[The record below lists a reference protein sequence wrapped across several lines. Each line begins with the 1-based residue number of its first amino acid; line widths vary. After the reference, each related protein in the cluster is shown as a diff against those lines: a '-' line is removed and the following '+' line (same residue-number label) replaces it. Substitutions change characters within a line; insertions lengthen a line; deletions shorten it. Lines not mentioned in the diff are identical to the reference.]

1 MKTLLFNKNPI
12 ISKLVRMSAQKMEYE
27 FEERLNYASD
37 IDGYDVIIVD
47 DGISADLK
55 VLQGKCKKLIYI
67 SSGASANEE
76 SRQVLHKPFLPTDLI
91 ALMRIDETAA
101 VQSDKDKGA
110 NAEKTAPTSEN
121 VSANADENAS
131 ADEEDIDLDSLSF
144 DNKLLEPESASE
156 PALAEAQNESANAAN
171 DEAAPKSASDDNAQ
185 DNNIYLQ
192 DITGE
197 NAENAGDEK
206 ESVATTAQNSASD
219 EPSTDENA
227 QSTEP
232 EKPKDELEIT
242 PVDFKAGDFDF
253 NSIAPSGETALNS
266 DIADEILANIQSQ
279 EPANTSEPAD
289 ESALNA
295 SQNDESAA
303 SEDAPLEFD
312 AQDLADITQGLGV
325 DEQGA
330 ANPALN
336 EDSQSESAANP
347 QNDENN
353 ATDFPQQGTLSDD
366 ELAKASFLQPLN
378 EPFQSEPASASDEP
392 ADENLAPNLSETAD
406 ESLTLN
412 SNEQA
417 DESLTLNSNE
427 QADENLTL
435 NSSETKGENL
445 ADEDLSQI
453 LNDEQATDIQAKST
467 SSEQDLSDESLSQ
480 ENVEFASENLS
491 DDNAENAPETLE
503 STQNTENPQAEQDTA
518 QETPS
523 DELAMQ
529 ENAEFASENLS
540 DDENAEILGENLDE
554 NAQTQSP
561 ALDETSAEIQAQI
574 KDISALENEANAPL
588 DEPQSA
594 KSVMNLDEGTQ
605 GAENALEM
613 AQETLESTQNTEN
626 PQAEQDTAQET
637 PSDELATQ
645 ENAEFAS
652 ENSLETTQKAE
663 FSSENAPDI
672 MQNAELINENAPET
686 AQNAEFASQTAEQEN
701 EPLSQEPAFSVEEKQ
716 EKMMSFDD
724 LPENAKFLGQKNND
738 FIDPDDIKP
747 VLLDEMPMQ
756 QSTQD
761 IVKGQL
767 ADLNAMDE
775 ELNSPNAQNSPSSED
790 DALTNSLNADNE
802 NLLDNLNTEQNATL
816 APSEQNESIL
826 ASENLAQT
834 QVSLDESLA
843 QTPSEIKFDE
853 SFAPSDELTTQEN
866 AEFASET
873 QTAQS
878 DENLAQMQSDENFAQ
893 ANDENLAQTPQI
905 NAPSNENALN
915 ADLTDDLQGLSE
927 EELQRALGEI
937 PAQESTSQ
945 AQTKASQASQN
956 ASAQNGEN
964 SSPSELMDELSRGIS
979 GAITSSIKDDALK
992 AALKGMNMHIDINI
1006 KFDEDKA

>member
-37 IDGYDVIIVD
+37 IDSYDVIIVD

-91 ALMRIDETAA
+91 ALMRIDEATAA
-101 VQSDKDKGA
+101 QADKDKGA

-171 DEAAPKSASDDNAQ
+171 DEAVLESASDDNAQ

-206 ESVATTAQNSASD
+206 ESAATTAKNSASD

-232 EKPKDELEIT
+232 SKPKDELEIT

-279 EPANTSEPAD
+279 EPANTSEQASENLSANEPAD

-295 SQNDESAA
+295 SQNDEGSA

-330 ANPALN
+330 ANSALN
-336 EDSQSESAANP
+336 EDSQSESAVNP

-378 EPFQSEPASASDEP
+378 EPFQSEQAS
-392 ADENLAPNLSETAD
+392 ENLSA
-406 ESLTLN
+406 
-412 SNEQA
+412 
-417 DESLTLNSNE
+417 NE
-427 QADENLTL
+427 QADENSAL

-445 ADEDLSQI
+445 ADENLSQI
-453 LNDEQATDIQAKST
+453 LNDEQASDILAKNSN
-467 SSEQDLSDESLSQ
+467 SEQDLSDEPL
-480 ENVEFASENLS
+480 
-491 DDNAENAPETLE
+491 P
-503 STQNTENPQAEQDTA
+503 
-518 QETPS
+518 
-523 DELAMQ
+523 Q

-540 DDENAEILGENLDE
+540 DENAENAPETTQNAEFASENLSDENAEILGENLDE

-594 KSVMNLDEGTQ
+594 KSAMNLDESAQ

-613 AQETLESTQNTEN
+613 AQETLESTQNAEN
-626 PQAEQDTAQET
+626 SQAEQDTAQET
-637 PSDELATQ
+637 PNDELKTQ
-645 ENAEFAS
+645 ENAEFAD
-652 ENSLETTQKAE
+652 ENSPQTT
-663 FSSENAPDI
+663 
-672 MQNAELINENAPET
+672 QNAELTNENAPEI
-686 AQNAEFASQTAEQEN
+686 AQNAEFASQMAEQEN
-701 EPLSQEPAFSVEEKQ
+701 EPLLQEPAFSVEEKQ
-716 EKMMSFDD
+716 EKTMSFDD

-775 ELNSPNAQNSPSSED
+775 ELSSPNAQNSPSSED
-790 DALTNSLNADNE
+790 DALTNSQNADNE
-802 NLLDNLNTEQNATL
+802 NLLDNVNTEQNATL

-843 QTPSEIKFDE
+843 QTSSEIKFDE
-853 SFAPSDELTTQEN
+853 SLAPSDELTTQEN
-866 AEFASET
+866 AEFVSENSL

-878 DENLAQMQSDENFAQ
+878 DENLAQ

-905 NAPSNENALN
+905 NAPSSENALN

-945 AQTKASQASQN
+945 TQTKANQASQN
-956 ASAQNGEN
+956 ASVQNGEN

>member
-37 IDGYDVIIVD
+37 IDSYDVIIVD

-91 ALMRIDETAA
+91 ALMRIDEATAA
-101 VQSDKDKGA
+101 QADKDKGA

-171 DEAAPKSASDDNAQ
+171 DEAVLESASDDNAQ

-206 ESVATTAQNSASD
+206 ESAATTAQNSASD

-232 EKPKDELEIT
+232 SKPKDELEIT

-279 EPANTSEPAD
+279 EPADTSEQTSENLSANEPAD

-295 SQNDESAA
+295 SQNDEGSA

-353 ATDFPQQGTLSDD
+353 TTDFPQQSTLSDD

-378 EPFQSEPASASDEP
+378 EPFQSESASENLSANEP
-392 ADENLAPNLSETAD
+392 ADENLAPNS
-406 ESLTLN
+406 S
-412 SNEQA
+412 EQA
-417 DESLTLNSNE
+417 DENSALNSSE
-427 QADENLTL
+427 QTSENLTL
-435 NSSETKGENL
+435 NSSEVASDNL

-453 LNDEQATDIQAKST
+453 LNDEQASDIQAKST
-467 SSEQDLSDESLSQ
+467 SSEQDLSGESLPQ
-480 ENVEFASENLS
+480 E
-491 DDNAENAPETLE
+491 NAENAPETLE
-503 STQNTENPQAEQDTA
+503 STQNAENPQAEQ
-518 QETPS
+518 ETQD

-529 ENAEFASENLS
+529 EKAEFSSENS
-540 DDENAEILGENLDE
+540 
-554 NAQTQSP
+554 
-561 ALDETSAEIQAQI
+561 
-574 KDISALENEANAPL
+574 LE
-588 DEPQSA
+588 
-594 KSVMNLDEGTQ
+594 
-605 GAENALEM
+605 
-613 AQETLESTQNTEN
+613 
-626 PQAEQDTAQET
+626 TAQ
-637 PSDELATQ
+637 
-645 ENAEFAS
+645 NAEFAS
-652 ENSLETTQKAE
+652 ENS
-663 FSSENAPDI
+663 PDI

-701 EPLSQEPAFSVEEKQ
+701 EPLPQEPAFSVEEKQ
-716 EKMMSFDD
+716 EKTMSFDD

-747 VLLDEMPMQ
+747 ILLDEMPMQ

-775 ELNSPNAQNSPSSED
+775 EFNSPSGD
-790 DALTNSLNADNE
+790 DDTLTNSQNADNE
-802 NLLDNLNTEQNATL
+802 NLLENLNTEQNATL
-816 APSEQNESIL
+816 APSEQNESVL

-843 QTPSEIKFDE
+843 QTSSEIKLDE
-853 SFAPSDELTTQEN
+853 GFAPSDELTTQEN
-866 AEFASET
+866 AEFVSENSL

-878 DENLAQMQSDENFAQ
+878 DENLAQTPSETNF
-893 ANDENLAQTPQI
+893 DENLAQVPQSNTP
-905 NAPSNENALN
+905 SSENALN

-945 AQTKASQASQN
+945 AQTNANKASQN
-956 ASAQNGEN
+956 TSAQNGEN

>member
-37 IDGYDVIIVD
+37 IDSYDVIIVD

-67 SSGASANEE
+67 SSGANANEE

-91 ALMRIDETAA
+91 ALMRIDEAA
-101 VQSDKDKGA
+101 AAQADKDKGT

-121 VSANADENAS
+121 LSVNADENAS

-156 PALAEAQNESANAAN
+156 PTLAEAQSESANAA
-171 DEAAPKSASDDNAQ
+171 DDKAAPESASDDNAQ

-197 NAENAGDEK
+197 NAENAGDDK
-206 ESVATTAQNSASD
+206 ESATTTAQNSASD
-219 EPSTDENA
+219 EPSTDENT
-227 QSTEP
+227 QSAELS
-232 EKPKDELEIT
+232 KPKDELEIT
-242 PVDFKAGDFDF
+242 PVDFNAGAGDFDF

-279 EPANTSEPAD
+279 EPADTSEQASENLSASEPAD
-289 ESALNA
+289 ESALNTN
-295 SQNDESAA
+295 QNDESSA

-325 DEQGA
+325 DEQSA

-336 EDSQSESAANP
+336 EDSQSESALNS

-353 ATDFPQQGTLSDD
+353 AMDFPQQSTLSDD

-378 EPFQSEPASASDEP
+378 EPFQSEQASTSDEP
-392 ADENLAPNLSETAD
+392 AGENLAPNSNETAD

-412 SNEQA
+412 S
-417 DESLTLNSNE
+417 SE

-453 LNDEQATDIQAKST
+453 LNDEQASDILAKNS
-467 SSEQDLSDESLSQ
+467 SSEQDLSDEPL
-480 ENVEFASENLS
+480 
-491 DDNAENAPETLE
+491 P
-503 STQNTENPQAEQDTA
+503 
-518 QETPS
+518 
-523 DELAMQ
+523 Q
-529 ENAEFASENLS
+529 ENAEFTSENLS
-540 DDENAEILGENLDE
+540 DENAEILGEILDE

-594 KSVMNLDEGTQ
+594 KSVMNLDEGAQ
-605 GAENALEM
+605 GAENQQSEPQNAEFTPQTT
-613 AQETLESTQNTEN
+613 QETLESTQNAEN
-626 PQAEQDTAQET
+626 PQAEQDTTQET
-637 PSDELATQ
+637 PSDELTTQ
-645 ENAEFAS
+645 EKAEFAS
-652 ENSLETTQKAE
+652 ENSLEIA
-663 FSSENAPDI
+663 
-672 MQNAELINENAPET
+672 QNAEIANENPLET
-686 AQNAEFASQTAEQEN
+686 AQNAEFTSQAAEQEN
-701 EPLSQEPAFSVEEKQ
+701 EPLPQEPAFSVEEKQ
-716 EKMMSFDD
+716 EKTMSFDD

-790 DALTNSLNADNE
+790 DTLTDSLNADNE
-802 NLLDNLNTEQNATL
+802 NLLDTHSLSTAQNAEL
-816 APSEQNESIL
+816 APSEQNESVL

-834 QVSLDESLA
+834 PSEVSL
-843 QTPSEIKFDE
+843 
-853 SFAPSDELTTQEN
+853 
-866 AEFASET
+866 
-873 QTAQS
+873 
-878 DENLAQMQSDENFAQ
+878 DENLAQMQSDENLAQ
-893 ANDENLAQTPQI
+893 TPNETNFDENLAQVPQS
-905 NAPSNENALN
+905 NAPSSENALN

-945 AQTKASQASQN
+945 TQTNANQASQN
-956 ASAQNGEN
+956 TSAQNSEN

>member
-37 IDGYDVIIVD
+37 IDSYDVIIVD

-91 ALMRIDETAA
+91 ALMRIDEAA
-101 VQSDKDKGA
+101 AAQADKDKGA
-110 NAEKTAPTSEN
+110 NAEKDALKSEN

-156 PALAEAQNESANAAN
+156 PALAETQNESANAAN
-171 DEAAPKSASDDNAQ
+171 DEAAPKSTSDDNAQ

-197 NAENAGDEK
+197 NAENADDEK
-206 ESVATTAQNSASD
+206 ESAATTAQNSASD
-219 EPSTDENA
+219 EPSTDKNA
-227 QSTEP
+227 QNTEP

-279 EPANTSEPAD
+279 EPANTSGPAD

-330 ANPALN
+330 TNPALN
-336 EDSQSESAANP
+336 EDSQSQSAANP

-392 ADENLAPNLSETAD
+392 ADENLAPNSNETAD
-406 ESLTLN
+406 EN
-412 SNEQA
+412 V
-417 DESLTLNSNE
+417 
-427 QADENLTL
+427 TL

-453 LNDEQATDIQAKST
+453 LNDEQATDIQAKNT
-467 SSEQDLSDESLSQ
+467 SSEQDLSDESLPK
-480 ENVEFASENLS
+480 ENAEFTSENLS
-491 DDNAENAPETLE
+491 
-503 STQNTENPQAEQDTA
+503 
-518 QETPS
+518 
-523 DELAMQ
+523 
-529 ENAEFASENLS
+529 
-540 DDENAEILGENLDE
+540 DENAEILGEILDE

-561 ALDETSAEIQAQI
+561 AIDETSAEIQAQI

-588 DEPQSA
+588 DEPQSVE
-594 KSVMNLDEGTQ
+594 SVMNLDESAQ

-613 AQETLESTQNTEN
+613 AQETLESTQNAEN
-626 PQAEQDTAQET
+626 PQAGQDTAQET
-637 PSDELATQ
+637 PNDELATQ
-645 ENAEFAS
+645 ENAEFTG
-652 ENSLETTQKAE
+652 ENSLETTQ
-663 FSSENAPDI
+663 
-672 MQNAELINENAPET
+672 
-686 AQNAEFASQTAEQEN
+686 NAEFASETVEQES
-701 EPLSQEPAFSVEEKQ
+701 EPLPQEPAFSVEEKQ
-716 EKMMSFDD
+716 EKTMSFDD

-790 DALTNSLNADNE
+790 DALTNSLSADNE

-834 QVSLDESLA
+834 PSEASFDESLA
-843 QTPSEIKFDE
+843 QTSSEIKFDE
-853 SFAPSDELTTQEN
+853 SFAPSDELAGQEN
-866 AEFASET
+866 AEFASENSL

-893 ANDENLAQTPQI
+893 ASDENLAQTPQI
-905 NAPSNENALN
+905 NAPSSENALN

-927 EELQRALGEI
+927 EELQRALGEL
-937 PAQESTSQ
+937 PAQTSQ
-945 AQTKASQASQN
+945 TQTNANKASQN

>member
-37 IDGYDVIIVD
+37 IDSYDVIIVD

-91 ALMRIDETAA
+91 ALMRIDEATAA
-101 VQSDKDKGA
+101 QADKDKGA
-110 NAEKTAPTSEN
+110 NAEKDALKSEN

-156 PALAEAQNESANAAN
+156 PTLAEAQNESANAAN
-171 DEAAPKSASDDNAQ
+171 DEVAPESTSDDNAQ

-206 ESVATTAQNSASD
+206 ESTATTAQNLASD

-227 QSTEP
+227 QNTEP

-279 EPANTSEPAD
+279 EPANTSESAD

-295 SQNDESAA
+295 SQNDESVA

-330 ANPALN
+330 ANSALN
-336 EDSQSESAANP
+336 EDLQSESAANP

-353 ATDFPQQGTLSDD
+353 ATDFPQQGALSDD

-378 EPFQSEPASASDEP
+378 EPFQSEPASTSDEP
-392 ADENLAPNLSETAD
+392 ADENLAPNLSE
-406 ESLTLN
+406 
-412 SNEQA
+412 
-417 DESLTLNSNE
+417 

-435 NSSETKGENL
+435 NSNETKGENL

-453 LNDEQATDIQAKST
+453 LNDEQATDIQAKNT
-467 SSEQDLSDESLSQ
+467 SSEQDLSGESLPQ
-480 ENVEFASENLS
+480 E
-491 DDNAENAPETLE
+491 NAENAPETLE
-503 STQNTENPQAEQDTA
+503 STQNAENPQAEQ
-518 QETPS
+518 ETQD

-529 ENAEFASENLS
+529 EKAEFASENLS
-540 DDENAEILGENLDE
+540 AENAEILGENLDE

-588 DEPQSA
+588 DELQSA
-594 KSVMNLDEGTQ
+594 ESAMNLDEGAQ

-613 AQETLESTQNTEN
+613 TQETLESTQNAEN
-626 PQAEQDTAQET
+626 SQAEQDTAQEM
-637 PSDELATQ
+637 PNDELATQ
-645 ENAEFAS
+645 ENAEFAG
-652 ENSLETTQKAE
+652 ENSLETTQKSE
-663 FSSENAPDI
+663 FSSENSP
-672 MQNAELINENAPET
+672 QT
-686 AQNAEFASQTAEQEN
+686 TQNAEFASQTAEQEN
-701 EPLSQEPAFSVEEKQ
+701 EPLPQEPAFSVEEKQ
-716 EKMMSFDD
+716 EKTMSFDD

-790 DALTNSLNADNE
+790 DTLTNSLSADNE
-802 NLLDNLNTEQNATL
+802 NLLENLNTEQNATL

-853 SFAPSDELTTQEN
+853 SFTPSDELARQEN
-866 AEFASET
+866 AEFASENSL

-878 DENLAQMQSDENFAQ
+878 DENLAQNMAAQMQSDENFAQ
-893 ANDENLAQTPQI
+893 ANDENLAQAPQI
-905 NAPSNENALN
+905 NAPSSENALN

-937 PAQESTSQ
+937 PAQESQ
-945 AQTKASQASQN
+945 AQTKASQTSQN
-956 ASAQNGEN
+956 TSAQNGEN

>member
-37 IDGYDVIIVD
+37 IDSYDVIIVD

-91 ALMRIDETAA
+91 ALMRIDEATAA
-101 VQSDKDKGA
+101 QADKDKGA
-110 NAEKTAPTSEN
+110 NAEKDALKSEN

-171 DEAAPKSASDDNAQ
+171 DEATPESTSDDNAQ

-197 NAENAGDEK
+197 NAENADDEK
-206 ESVATTAQNSASD
+206 ESTATTAQNSASD

-227 QSTEP
+227 QSAEP

-330 ANPALN
+330 ENSALN
-336 EDSQSESAANP
+336 EDSQSESVANP

-378 EPFQSEPASASDEP
+378 EPFQSEPASTSDEP
-392 ADENLAPNLSETAD
+392 ADENLVPNSSEQIDENLTLNSNETAD

-412 SNEQA
+412 SNEQT
-417 DESLTLNSNE
+417 S
-427 QADENLTL
+427 ENLTL

-467 SSEQDLSDESLSQ
+467 SSEQDLSDESL
-480 ENVEFASENLS
+480 
-491 DDNAENAPETLE
+491 P
-503 STQNTENPQAEQDTA
+503 
-518 QETPS
+518 
-523 DELAMQ
+523 Q
-529 ENAEFASENLS
+529 ENAEFTSENLS

-594 KSVMNLDEGTQ
+594 KSVMNLDESAQ

-613 AQETLESTQNTEN
+613 AQETLESTQNAEN
-626 PQAEQDTAQET
+626 PQAEQDTAQEM

-645 ENAEFAS
+645 ENAEFAD
-652 ENSLETTQKAE
+652 ENSPQ
-663 FSSENAPDI
+663 
-672 MQNAELINENAPET
+672 T

-701 EPLSQEPAFSVEEKQ
+701 EPLPQEPAFSVEEKQ
-716 EKMMSFDD
+716 EKTMSFDD

-790 DALTNSLNADNE
+790 DTLTNSLNADNE

-834 QVSLDESLA
+834 PSEVSFDESLA

-866 AEFASET
+866 AEFASENSL

-878 DENLAQMQSDENFAQ
+878 DENLAQMQSDENFTQ

-905 NAPSNENALN
+905 NAPSSEN

-937 PAQESTSQ
+937 PAQESTNQ
-945 AQTKASQASQN
+945 AQTNANKASQN

-1006 KFDEDKA
+1006 KFDEDKAWI

>member
-91 ALMRIDETAA
+91 ALMRIDEAA
-101 VQSDKDKGA
+101 AAQADKDKGA
-110 NAEKTAPTSEN
+110 NAEKDALKSEN
-121 VSANADENAS
+121 ISANADENAS

-156 PALAEAQNESANAAN
+156 PALAETQNESANAAN
-171 DEAAPKSASDDNAQ
+171 DEATPESTSDDNAQ

-197 NAENAGDEK
+197 NAKNAGDEK
-206 ESVATTAQNSASD
+206 ESAATTAKNSASD

-295 SQNDESAA
+295 SQNDESSA

-330 ANPALN
+330 ENSALN
-336 EDSQSESAANP
+336 EDSQSESVANP

-378 EPFQSEPASASDEP
+378 EPFQSEPASTSDEP
-392 ADENLAPNLSETAD
+392 ADENLALNSNETAD

-412 SNEQA
+412 SNEQT
-417 DESLTLNSNE
+417 S
-427 QADENLTL
+427 ENLTL

-467 SSEQDLSDESLSQ
+467 SSEQDLSGESL
-480 ENVEFASENLS
+480 
-491 DDNAENAPETLE
+491 P
-503 STQNTENPQAEQDTA
+503 
-518 QETPS
+518 
-523 DELAMQ
+523 Q

-574 KDISALENEANAPL
+574 KDISALESETN
-588 DEPQSA
+588 EPQSA
-594 KSVMNLDEGTQ
+594 KSVMNLDEGAQ

-613 AQETLESTQNTEN
+613 AQETLESTQNAEN

-637 PSDELATQ
+637 PNDELATQ
-645 ENAEFAS
+645 ENAEFTG
-652 ENSLETTQKAE
+652 ENLLETTQKAE
-663 FSSENAPDI
+663 FSSENS
-672 MQNAELINENAPET
+672 PET
-686 AQNAEFASQTAEQEN
+686 AQNAEFASQMAEQEN
-701 EPLSQEPAFSVEEKQ
+701 EPLPQEPAFSVEEKQ
-716 EKMMSFDD
+716 EKTMSFDD

-790 DALTNSLNADNE
+790 DALTNSFNADNE

-826 ASENLAQT
+826 ASENLAQA

-843 QTPSEIKFDE
+843 QTSSEIKFDE
-853 SFAPSDELTTQEN
+853 SLAPSDELTRQEN
-866 AEFASET
+866 AEFASKT

-878 DENLAQMQSDENFAQ
+878 DENLAQNMAAQMQSDENFAQ

-905 NAPSNENALN
+905 NAPSSENALN

-945 AQTKASQASQN
+945 AQTNANKASQN

>member
-91 ALMRIDETAA
+91 ALMRIDEAA
-101 VQSDKDKGA
+101 AAQADKDKGA
-110 NAEKTAPTSEN
+110 NAEKDALKSEN

-171 DEAAPKSASDDNAQ
+171 DETAPESTSDDNAQ

-197 NAENAGDEK
+197 NAENADDEK
-206 ESVATTAQNSASD
+206 ESAATTAQNSASD

-227 QSTEP
+227 QNTEP

-295 SQNDESAA
+295 SQNDESSA

-330 ANPALN
+330 TNPALN

-347 QNDENN
+347 QNNENN

-378 EPFQSEPASASDEP
+378 EPFQSEPASTSDEP

-412 SNEQA
+412 SNEQT
-417 DESLTLNSNE
+417 S
-427 QADENLTL
+427 ENLTL

-467 SSEQDLSDESLSQ
+467 SSEQDLSDESL
-480 ENVEFASENLS
+480 
-491 DDNAENAPETLE
+491 P
-503 STQNTENPQAEQDTA
+503 
-518 QETPS
+518 
-523 DELAMQ
+523 Q
-529 ENAEFASENLS
+529 ENAEFTSENLS

-594 KSVMNLDEGTQ
+594 KSVMNLDEGAQ

-613 AQETLESTQNTEN
+613 AQETLESTQNAEN
-626 PQAEQDTAQET
+626 SQAEQDTAQET
-637 PSDELATQ
+637 PNDELATQ

-652 ENSLETTQKAE
+652 
-663 FSSENAPDI
+663 
-672 MQNAELINENAPET
+672 ENAPET

-701 EPLSQEPAFSVEEKQ
+701 EPLPQEPAFSVEEKQ
-716 EKMMSFDD
+716 EKTMSFDD

-790 DALTNSLNADNE
+790 DALTKSLNADNE

-816 APSEQNESIL
+816 APSAQNESIL

-834 QVSLDESLA
+834 QVSLDENLA

-866 AEFASET
+866 AEFASENSL
-873 QTAQS
+873 QTA
-878 DENLAQMQSDENFAQ
+878 QSDENFAQ
-893 ANDENLAQTPQI
+893 ANDENLVQTLQI
-905 NAPSNENALN
+905 NAPSSENALN

-937 PAQESTSQ
+937 PAQTSQ
-945 AQTKASQASQN
+945 AQTNANKASQN
-956 ASAQNGEN
+956 TSAQNGEN

>member
-37 IDGYDVIIVD
+37 IDSYDVIIVD

-91 ALMRIDETAA
+91 ALMRIDEAA
-101 VQSDKDKGA
+101 AAQADKDKGA
-110 NAEKTAPTSEN
+110 NAEKDALKSEN
-121 VSANADENAS
+121 ASANADENAS

-156 PALAEAQNESANAAN
+156 PALAETQNESANAAN

-206 ESVATTAQNSASD
+206 ESAATTAKNSASD

-227 QSTEP
+227 QNTEP

-242 PVDFKAGDFDF
+242 PVDFKVGDFDF

-330 ANPALN
+330 TNPALN
-336 EDSQSESAANP
+336 EDSQSESVANP

-378 EPFQSEPASASDEP
+378 EPFQSELASTSDEP
-392 ADENLAPNLSETAD
+392 ADENLAP
-406 ESLTLN
+406 
-412 SNEQA
+412 
-417 DESLTLNSNE
+417 
-427 QADENLTL
+427 

-467 SSEQDLSDESLSQ
+467 SSEQDLSDESL
-480 ENVEFASENLS
+480 
-491 DDNAENAPETLE
+491 P
-503 STQNTENPQAEQDTA
+503 
-518 QETPS
+518 
-523 DELAMQ
+523 Q
-529 ENAEFASENLS
+529 ENAEFVSENSLKTTQKAEFSSENLS
-540 DDENAEILGENLDE
+540 DENAEILGENLDE
-554 NAQTQSP
+554 SVQMQSP

-574 KDISALENEANAPL
+574 KDISALENEAN
-588 DEPQSA
+588 EPQSA
-594 KSVMNLDEGTQ
+594 ESVMNLDKGAQ

-613 AQETLESTQNTEN
+613 AQETLESTQNAEN

-637 PSDELATQ
+637 PNDELAVQ

-652 ENSLETTQKAE
+652 ENLLETTQKAE
-663 FSSENAPDI
+663 FSSENSPQTA
-672 MQNAELINENAPET
+672 QNAELTDENSPQT

-701 EPLSQEPAFSVEEKQ
+701 EPLPQEPAFSVEEKQ
-716 EKMMSFDD
+716 EKTMSFDD

-790 DALTNSLNADNE
+790 DTLTNSQNADNE
-802 NLLDNLNTEQNATL
+802 NLLENLNTEQNATL

-834 QVSLDESLA
+834 
-843 QTPSEIKFDE
+843 PSEIKFDE
-853 SFAPSDELTTQEN
+853 SFAPSDDFAGQKN
-866 AEFASET
+866 AEFASENAP

-878 DENLAQMQSDENFAQ
+878 DENLAQKQSDENFAQ
-893 ANDENLAQTPQI
+893 ANDENLAQAPQI
-905 NAPSNENALN
+905 NAPSSENALN

-937 PAQESTSQ
+937 PAQTSQ
-945 AQTKASQASQN
+945 TQTKANQASQN
-956 ASAQNGEN
+956 ASAQNAEN
-964 SSPSELMDELSRGIS
+964 SSPIELMDELSRGIS

>member
-37 IDGYDVIIVD
+37 IDSYDVIIVD

-91 ALMRIDETAA
+91 ALMRIDEAVAA
-101 VQSDKDKGA
+101 QADKDKGA
-110 NAEKTAPTSEN
+110 NAEKDALKSEN
-121 VSANADENAS
+121 ISANADENAS

-156 PALAEAQNESANAAN
+156 PALAETQNESANAAN
-171 DEAAPKSASDDNAQ
+171 DEAAPESTSDDNAQ

-197 NAENAGDEK
+197 NAENADDEK

-227 QSTEP
+227 QSAEP

-330 ANPALN
+330 ENSALN

-378 EPFQSEPASASDEP
+378 EPFQSEPASTSDEP
-392 ADENLAPNLSETAD
+392 ADE
-406 ESLTLN
+406 SLILN
-412 SNEQA
+412 SNEQM
-417 DESLTLNSNE
+417 S
-427 QADENLTL
+427 ENLTL

-467 SSEQDLSDESLSQ
+467 SSEQDLSNESL
-480 ENVEFASENLS
+480 
-491 DDNAENAPETLE
+491 PR
-503 STQNTENPQAEQDTA
+503 
-518 QETPS
+518 
-523 DELAMQ
+523 

-594 KSVMNLDEGTQ
+594 KSVMNLDEGAQ
-605 GAENALEM
+605 GADNALEM
-613 AQETLESTQNTEN
+613 AQETLESTQNAEN

-637 PSDELATQ
+637 PNDELAMQ
-645 ENAEFAS
+645 ENAEFAG

-663 FSSENAPDI
+663 FSNENSPDI
-672 MQNAELINENAPET
+672 MQNAELTEENSPET
-686 AQNAEFASQTAEQEN
+686 TQNAEFASQTAEQEN
-701 EPLSQEPAFSVEEKQ
+701 EPLPQEPAFSVEEKQ
-716 EKMMSFDD
+716 EKTMSFDD

-775 ELNSPNAQNSPSSED
+775 ELNLPNAQNSPSSED
-790 DALTNSLNADNE
+790 DALTNSQNADNE
-802 NLLDNLNTEQNATL
+802 NLLENLNTEQNATL

-843 QTPSEIKFDE
+843 QTP
-853 SFAPSDELTTQEN
+853 
-866 AEFASET
+866 
-873 QTAQS
+873 
-878 DENLAQMQSDENFAQ
+878 
-893 ANDENLAQTPQI
+893 QI
-905 NAPSNENALN
+905 NAPSSENALN

-937 PAQESTSQ
+937 PTQISQ
-945 AQTKASQASQN
+945 AQTNANKASQN
-956 ASAQNGEN
+956 ASATNDEN

>member
-37 IDGYDVIIVD
+37 IDSYDVIIVD

-91 ALMRIDETAA
+91 ALMRIDEAA
-101 VQSDKDKGA
+101 AAQADKDKGA
-110 NAEKTAPTSEN
+110 NAEKDALKSEN

-156 PALAEAQNESANAAN
+156 PALAETQNESANTAN
-171 DEAAPKSASDDNAQ
+171 DEAAPESASDDNAQ

-206 ESVATTAQNSASD
+206 ERTATTAKNSASD

-227 QSTEP
+227 QSTELS
-232 EKPKDELEIT
+232 KPKDELEIT

-279 EPANTSEPAD
+279 EPANTSEPAG

-295 SQNDESAA
+295 SQNDESSS

-312 AQDLADITQGLGV
+312 AQDLADITQGLSV

-330 ANPALN
+330 ENSALN
-336 EDSQSESAANP
+336 EDSQSESVANP
-347 QNDENN
+347 QNNENN
-353 ATDFPQQGTLSDD
+353 VMDFPQQGTLSDD

-378 EPFQSEPASASDEP
+378 EPFQSEPASTSDEP

-412 SNEQA
+412 SNEQT
-417 DESLTLNSNE
+417 S
-427 QADENLTL
+427 ENLTL

-453 LNDEQATDIQAKST
+453 LNDEQATDIQAKNT
-467 SSEQDLSDESLSQ
+467 SSEQDLSDEPL
-480 ENVEFASENLS
+480 
-491 DDNAENAPETLE
+491 P
-503 STQNTENPQAEQDTA
+503 
-518 QETPS
+518 
-523 DELAMQ
+523 Q

-540 DDENAEILGENLDE
+540 DENAEILGENLDE
-554 NAQTQSP
+554 NAQIQSP

-574 KDISALENEANAPL
+574 KDISALENETNAPL

-594 KSVMNLDEGTQ
+594 KSVMNLDEGAQ

-613 AQETLESTQNTEN
+613 AQETLESTQNAEN

-637 PSDELATQ
+637 PSDELTTQ
-645 ENAEFAS
+645 ENAEFAD
-652 ENSLETTQKAE
+652 ENSPQTT
-663 FSSENAPDI
+663 
-672 MQNAELINENAPET
+672 QNAELTNENAPEI
-686 AQNAEFASQTAEQEN
+686 AQNAEFASQMAEQEN
-701 EPLSQEPAFSVEEKQ
+701 EPLPQEPAFSVEEKQ
-716 EKMMSFDD
+716 EKTMSFDD

-790 DALTNSLNADNE
+790 DTLTNSQNADNE

-866 AEFASET
+866 AEFASENSL

-878 DENLAQMQSDENFAQ
+878 DENLAQNMAVQMQSDENFTQ

-905 NAPSNENALN
+905 NAPSSENALN

-937 PAQESTSQ
+937 PAQT
-945 AQTKASQASQN
+945 SQN
-956 ASAQNGEN
+956 ASATNDEN
-964 SSPSELMDELSRGIS
+964 SNPSELMDELSRGIS

>member
-37 IDGYDVIIVD
+37 IDSYDVIIVD

-91 ALMRIDETAA
+91 ALMRIDEAA
-101 VQSDKDKGA
+101 AQADKDKGA
-110 NAEKTAPTSEN
+110 NAEKDALKSEN
-121 VSANADENAS
+121 ASANADENAS
-131 ADEEDIDLDSLSF
+131 VDEEDIDLDSLSF

-156 PALAEAQNESANAAN
+156 PALAETQNESANAAN
-171 DEAAPKSASDDNAQ
+171 DEATPESTSDDNAQ

-206 ESVATTAQNSASD
+206 ESAATTAKNSASD

-227 QSTEP
+227 QNTEP

-295 SQNDESAA
+295 SQNDESSA

-330 ANPALN
+330 TNPALN
-336 EDSQSESAANP
+336 EDSQSESAVNP
-347 QNDENN
+347 QNNENN

-378 EPFQSEPASASDEP
+378 EPFQSEPASTSDEP
-392 ADENLAPNLSETAD
+392 ADENLAPNLS
-406 ESLTLN
+406 
-412 SNEQA
+412 
-417 DESLTLNSNE
+417 E

-467 SSEQDLSDESLSQ
+467 SSEQDLSDEPL
-480 ENVEFASENLS
+480 
-491 DDNAENAPETLE
+491 P
-503 STQNTENPQAEQDTA
+503 
-518 QETPS
+518 
-523 DELAMQ
+523 Q

-594 KSVMNLDEGTQ
+594 ESVMNLGEDAQ

-613 AQETLESTQNTEN
+613 LESTQNAEN
-626 PQAEQDTAQET
+626 SQAEQDTAQET
-637 PSDELATQ
+637 PSDELETQ
-645 ENAEFAS
+645 ENAEFTS
-652 ENSLETTQKAE
+652 ENLLETTQKAE
-663 FSSENAPDI
+663 FS
-672 MQNAELINENAPET
+672 NENSLET

-701 EPLSQEPAFSVEEKQ
+701 EPLPQEPAFSVEEKQ
-716 EKMMSFDD
+716 EKTMSFDD

-775 ELNSPNAQNSPSSED
+775 ELNLPNAQNSLNSED
-790 DALTNSLNADNE
+790 DALTNSQNADNE
-802 NLLDNLNTEQNATL
+802 NLLENLNTEQNATL

-834 QVSLDESLA
+834 PSEVSLDENLA

-878 DENLAQMQSDENFAQ
+878 DENLAQNMAAQMQSDENFTQ

-905 NAPSNENALN
+905 NAPSSENALN

-927 EELQRALGEI
+927 EELQRALGEL
-937 PAQESTSQ
+937 PAQTSQ
-945 AQTKASQASQN
+945 AQTNANKASQN
-956 ASAQNGEN
+956 ASATNDEN

>member
-91 ALMRIDETAA
+91 ALMRIDEAA
-101 VQSDKDKGA
+101 AAQADKDKGA
-110 NAEKTAPTSEN
+110 NAEKDALKSEN

-171 DEAAPKSASDDNAQ
+171 DETAPESTSDDNAQ

-197 NAENAGDEK
+197 NAENADDEK
-206 ESVATTAQNSASD
+206 ESAATTAQNSASD

-227 QSTEP
+227 QNTEP

-295 SQNDESAA
+295 SQNDESSA

-330 ANPALN
+330 TNPALN
-336 EDSQSESAANP
+336 EDSQSESALNP
-347 QNDENN
+347 QNNENN

-378 EPFQSEPASASDEP
+378 EPFQSEPASTSDEP
-392 ADENLAPNLSETAD
+392 ADENLAPNLSEQADENLTLNSNETAD

-412 SNEQA
+412 SNEQ
-417 DESLTLNSNE
+417 T
-427 QADENLTL
+427 DENLTL

-467 SSEQDLSDESLSQ
+467 SSEQDLSDESL
-480 ENVEFASENLS
+480 
-491 DDNAENAPETLE
+491 P
-503 STQNTENPQAEQDTA
+503 
-518 QETPS
+518 
-523 DELAMQ
+523 Q
-529 ENAEFASENLS
+529 ENAEFTSENLS

-594 KSVMNLDEGTQ
+594 KSVMNLDEGAQ

-613 AQETLESTQNTEN
+613 AQETLESTQNAEN
-626 PQAEQDTAQET
+626 SQAEQDTAQET
-637 PSDELATQ
+637 PNDELATQ

-652 ENSLETTQKAE
+652 
-663 FSSENAPDI
+663 
-672 MQNAELINENAPET
+672 ENAPET

-701 EPLSQEPAFSVEEKQ
+701 EPLPQEPAFSVEEKQ
-716 EKMMSFDD
+716 EKTMSFDD

-790 DALTNSLNADNE
+790 DALTKSLNADNE

-816 APSEQNESIL
+816 APSAQNESIL

-834 QVSLDESLA
+834 QVSLDENLA

-866 AEFASET
+866 AEFASENSL
-873 QTAQS
+873 QTA
-878 DENLAQMQSDENFAQ
+878 QSDENFAQ
-893 ANDENLAQTPQI
+893 ANDENLVQTLQI
-905 NAPSNENALN
+905 NAPSSENALN

-937 PAQESTSQ
+937 PAQTSQ
-945 AQTKASQASQN
+945 AQTNANKASQN
-956 ASAQNGEN
+956 TSAQNGEN

>member
-91 ALMRIDETAA
+91 ALMRIDEAA
-101 VQSDKDKGA
+101 AAQADKDKGA
-110 NAEKTAPTSEN
+110 NAEKDALKSEN

-156 PALAEAQNESANAAN
+156 PALAEAQSESANAAN
-171 DEAAPKSASDDNAQ
+171 EAAPESASDDNAQ

-206 ESVATTAQNSASD
+206 ESATTTAKNSASD

-227 QSTEP
+227 QNTEP

-289 ESALNA
+289 ESTLNA
-295 SQNDESAA
+295 SQNDESSA

-330 ANPALN
+330 ENSALN

-353 ATDFPQQGTLSDD
+353 VMDFPQQGTLSDD

-378 EPFQSEPASASDEP
+378 EPFQSEPASTSDEP
-392 ADENLAPNLSETAD
+392 ADENLALNSNETAD

-412 SNEQA
+412 SNEQT
-417 DESLTLNSNE
+417 S
-427 QADENLTL
+427 ENLTL

-467 SSEQDLSDESLSQ
+467 SSEQDLSGESL
-480 ENVEFASENLS
+480 
-491 DDNAENAPETLE
+491 P
-503 STQNTENPQAEQDTA
+503 
-518 QETPS
+518 
-523 DELAMQ
+523 Q

-574 KDISALENEANAPL
+574 KDISALESETN
-588 DEPQSA
+588 EPQSA
-594 KSVMNLDEGTQ
+594 KSVMNLDEGAQ

-613 AQETLESTQNTEN
+613 AQETLESTQNAEN

-637 PSDELATQ
+637 PNDELATQ
-645 ENAEFAS
+645 ENAEFTG
-652 ENSLETTQKAE
+652 ENLLETTQKAE
-663 FSSENAPDI
+663 FSSENS
-672 MQNAELINENAPET
+672 PET

-701 EPLSQEPAFSVEEKQ
+701 EPLPQEPAFSVEEKQ
-716 EKMMSFDD
+716 EKTMSFDD

-790 DALTNSLNADNE
+790 DALTNSQNADNE

-816 APSEQNESIL
+816 APSAQNESIL

-853 SFAPSDELTTQEN
+853 SFSPSDELTTQEN
-866 AEFASET
+866 AEFASENSL

-878 DENLAQMQSDENFAQ
+878 DENFTQ

-905 NAPSNENALN
+905 NAPSSENALN

-937 PAQESTSQ
+937 PAQT
-945 AQTKASQASQN
+945 SQN
-956 ASAQNGEN
+956 ASATNDEN
-964 SSPSELMDELSRGIS
+964 SNPSELMDELSRGIS

>member
-91 ALMRIDETAA
+91 ALMRIDEAA
-101 VQSDKDKGA
+101 AAQSDKDKGA

-156 PALAEAQNESANAAN
+156 PALAETQNESANAAN
-171 DEAAPKSASDDNAQ
+171 DEATPESTSDDNAQ

-206 ESVATTAQNSASD
+206 ESAATTAKNSASD

-227 QSTEP
+227 QNTEP

-295 SQNDESAA
+295 SQNDEGSA

-330 ANPALN
+330 ENSALN

-378 EPFQSEPASASDEP
+378 EPFQSEPASTSDEP
-392 ADENLAPNLSETAD
+392 ADENL
-406 ESLTLN
+406 TLN
-412 SNEQA
+412 SNEQT
-417 DESLTLNSNE
+417 S
-427 QADENLTL
+427 ENLTL

-453 LNDEQATDIQAKST
+453 LNDEQASDILAKNS
-467 SSEQDLSDESLSQ
+467 SSEQDLSDESL
-480 ENVEFASENLS
+480 
-491 DDNAENAPETLE
+491 P
-503 STQNTENPQAEQDTA
+503 
-518 QETPS
+518 
-523 DELAMQ
+523 Q

-540 DDENAEILGENLDE
+540 DENAEILGENLDE

-594 KSVMNLDEGTQ
+594 ESVMNLDEGAQ

-613 AQETLESTQNTEN
+613 AQEMLESTQNAEN
-626 PQAEQDTAQET
+626 SQAGQDTAQET
-637 PSDELATQ
+637 PSDEFATQ
-645 ENAEFAS
+645 ENAEFTS
-652 ENSLETTQKAE
+652 ENSLETIQKAE
-663 FSSENAPDI
+663 FSSENSPETA
-672 MQNAELINENAPET
+672 QNAELTNENSLET

-701 EPLSQEPAFSVEEKQ
+701 EPLPQEPAFSVEEKQ
-716 EKMMSFDD
+716 EKTMSFDD

-790 DALTNSLNADNE
+790 DALTNSQNADNE
-802 NLLDNLNTEQNATL
+802 NLLENLNTEQNAEL
-816 APSEQNESIL
+816 APSEQNEGVL
-826 ASENLAQT
+826 ASENLAQAPSE
-834 QVSLDESLA
+834 VSLDENLA
-843 QTPSEIKFDE
+843 QIPSEIKLDE
-853 SFAPSDELTTQEN
+853 GFAPSDELARQEN
-866 AEFASET
+866 AEFASKT

-878 DENLAQMQSDENFAQ
+878 DENLAQTPSETNF
-893 ANDENLAQTPQI
+893 DENLAQVPQS
-905 NAPSNENALN
+905 NALSSESALN

-945 AQTKASQASQN
+945 TQTNANKASQN

>member
-91 ALMRIDETAA
+91 ALMRIDEATAA
-101 VQSDKDKGA
+101 QADKDKGA
-110 NAEKTAPTSEN
+110 NVEKDALKSEN

-156 PALAEAQNESANAAN
+156 PALAETQNESANAAN
-171 DEAAPKSASDDNAQ
+171 DDAAPESASDDNAQ

-197 NAENAGDEK
+197 NAENADDEK
-206 ESVATTAQNSASD
+206 ESVVTTAQNSASD

-227 QSTEP
+227 QNTEP

-295 SQNDESAA
+295 SQNDESSA

-325 DEQGA
+325 DEQGVE
-330 ANPALN
+330 NSALN

-392 ADENLAPNLSETAD
+392 ADENLAPNSNETAD
-406 ESLTLN
+406 ES
-412 SNEQA
+412 
-417 DESLTLNSNE
+417 
-427 QADENLTL
+427 LTL

-467 SSEQDLSDESLSQ
+467 SSEQDLSDE
-480 ENVEFASENLS
+480 
-491 DDNAENAPETLE
+491 NAENAPKI
-503 STQNTENPQAEQDTA
+503 A
-518 QETPS
+518 QEMPS
-523 DELAMQ
+523 DALATQ
-529 ENAEFASENLS
+529 ENAEFTSENLS
-540 DDENAEILGENLDE
+540 DDENAEILDENLDE
-554 NAQTQSP
+554 NAQIQSP

-594 KSVMNLDEGTQ
+594 KSVMNLDEGAQ

-613 AQETLESTQNTEN
+613 AQEMLESTQNAEN
-626 PQAEQDTAQET
+626 SQAEQDTAQET
-637 PSDELATQ
+637 PNDELTTQ
-645 ENAEFAS
+645 ENAEFAG

-663 FSSENAPDI
+663 FSNENSPDI
-672 MQNAELINENAPET
+672 MQNAELTDENSPQT
-686 AQNAEFASQTAEQEN
+686 AQNAEFSSQTAEQEN
-701 EPLSQEPAFSVEEKQ
+701 EPLPQEPAFSVEERQ
-716 EKMMSFDD
+716 EKTMSFDD

-790 DALTNSLNADNE
+790 DTLTNSQNADNE

-853 SFAPSDELTTQEN
+853 SFAPSDELTRQEN

-893 ANDENLAQTPQI
+893 ANDENLAQAPQI
-905 NAPSNENALN
+905 NAPSSENALN

-945 AQTKASQASQN
+945 TQKSASQASQN

>member
-37 IDGYDVIIVD
+37 IDSYDVIIVD

-91 ALMRIDETAA
+91 ALMRIDEAA
-101 VQSDKDKGA
+101 AAQADKDKGA
-110 NAEKTAPTSEN
+110 NAEKDALKSEN
-121 VSANADENAS
+121 ASVNADENAS

-156 PALAEAQNESANAAN
+156 PALAETQNESANAAN
-171 DEAAPKSASDDNAQ
+171 DEAVLESTSDDNAQ

-197 NAENAGDEK
+197 NAENADDEK
-206 ESVATTAQNSASD
+206 ESAATTAQNSASD
-219 EPSTDENA
+219 EPITDENA

-325 DEQGA
+325 DEQDA
-330 ANPALN
+330 TNPALN
-336 EDSQSESAANP
+336 EDSQSESAVNT

-378 EPFQSEPASASDEP
+378 EPFQSEPASTSDEP
-392 ADENLAPNLSETAD
+392 ADENLAPNSNETAD

-412 SNEQA
+412 SNEQT
-417 DESLTLNSNE
+417 S
-427 QADENLTL
+427 ENLTL

-467 SSEQDLSDESLSQ
+467 SSEQDLSDESLLQ
-480 ENVEFASENLS
+480 ENVEFTSENLS
-491 DDNAENAPETLE
+491 DENAENAPETLE
-503 STQNTENPQAEQDTA
+503 STQNAENAQAEQDTA

-523 DELAMQ
+523 DELEMQ
-529 ENAEFASENLS
+529 ENAEFT
-540 DDENAEILGENLDE
+540 G
-554 NAQTQSP
+554 
-561 ALDETSAEIQAQI
+561 
-574 KDISALENEANAPL
+574 
-588 DEPQSA
+588 
-594 KSVMNLDEGTQ
+594 
-605 GAENALEM
+605 
-613 AQETLESTQNTEN
+613 
-626 PQAEQDTAQET
+626 
-637 PSDELATQ
+637 
-645 ENAEFAS
+645 
-652 ENSLETTQKAE
+652 
-663 FSSENAPDI
+663 
-672 MQNAELINENAPET
+672 ENAPET

-701 EPLSQEPAFSVEEKQ
+701 EPLPQEPAFSVEEKQ
-716 EKMMSFDD
+716 EKTMSFDD

-790 DALTNSLNADNE
+790 DTLTNSQNADNE
-802 NLLDNLNTEQNATL
+802 NLLENLNTEQNATL

-853 SFAPSDELTTQEN
+853 SFTPSDELARQEN
-866 AEFASET
+866 AEFASKT

-878 DENLAQMQSDENFAQ
+878 DENLAQNMAAQMQSDENFTQ
-893 ANDENLAQTPQI
+893 ANDENLPQTPQI
-905 NAPSNENALN
+905 NAPSSENALN

-937 PAQESTSQ
+937 PAQTSQ
-945 AQTKASQASQN
+945 AQTNANKASQN

>member
-91 ALMRIDETAA
+91 ALMRIDEVAA
-101 VQSDKDKGA
+101 AQSDKDKGT

-156 PALAEAQNESANAAN
+156 PALAETQNESANAAN
-171 DEAAPKSASDDNAQ
+171 DEAAPKSTSDDNAQ

-206 ESVATTAQNSASD
+206 ESTATTAQNSASD

-227 QSTEP
+227 QNTEP

-330 ANPALN
+330 ENSALN

-353 ATDFPQQGTLSDD
+353 VMDFPQQGTLSDD

-378 EPFQSEPASASDEP
+378 EPFQSEPASENLSASEP
-392 ADENLAPNLSETAD
+392 ADENLAP
-406 ESLTLN
+406 
-412 SNEQA
+412 
-417 DESLTLNSNE
+417 
-427 QADENLTL
+427 

-467 SSEQDLSDESLSQ
+467 SSEQDLSDESLPK
-480 ENVEFASENLS
+480 ENAEFASENLS
-491 DDNAENAPETLE
+491 DENAENAPETLE
-503 STQNTENPQAEQDTA
+503 STQNAKNLQAEQDTA
-518 QETPS
+518 QETPN
-523 DELAMQ
+523 DELATQ

-554 NAQTQSP
+554 SVQMQSP

-594 KSVMNLDEGTQ
+594 ESAMNLDEGTQ

-613 AQETLESTQNTEN
+613 AQETLESTQNAEN
-626 PQAEQDTAQET
+626 PQAEQET
-637 PSDELATQ
+637 PSDELAMQ
-645 ENAEFAS
+645 EN
-652 ENSLETTQKAE
+652 AE
-663 FSSENAPDI
+663 FSSENTPETT
-672 MQNAELINENAPET
+672 QNAELINENAPET
-686 AQNAEFASQTAEQEN
+686 AQNTEFASQTAEQEN
-701 EPLSQEPAFSVEEKQ
+701 EPLPQEPAFSVEEKQ
-716 EKMMSFDD
+716 EKTMSFDD

-790 DALTNSLNADNE
+790 DTLTNSLNADNE

-826 ASENLAQT
+826 ASENLTQT
-834 QVSLDESLA
+834 PSEVSFDESLA

-853 SFAPSDELTTQEN
+853 SFAPSDELAGQEN
-866 AEFASET
+866 AEFASENAP

-878 DENLAQMQSDENFAQ
+878 DENLAQNMAAQMQSDENFAQ
-893 ANDENLAQTPQI
+893 ANAENLAQTPQI

-945 AQTKASQASQN
+945 AQTNANKASQN
-956 ASAQNGEN
+956 ASATNDEN

>member
-27 FEERLNYASD
+27 FEERLNYTSD
-37 IDGYDVIIVD
+37 IDSYDVIIVD

-91 ALMRIDETAA
+91 ALMRIDEATAA
-101 VQSDKDKGA
+101 QADKDKGE

-121 VSANADENAS
+121 ISANADENAS

-156 PALAEAQNESANAAN
+156 PTLAEAQNESTNAAN
-171 DEAAPKSASDDNAQ
+171 EAAPESTSDDNAQ

-197 NAENAGDEK
+197 NAENADDEK
-206 ESVATTAQNSASD
+206 ESTATTAQNSASD

-227 QSTEP
+227 QNTEP

-279 EPANTSEPAD
+279 EPANTSEPAG

-295 SQNDESAA
+295 SQNDEGSA

-325 DEQGA
+325 DEQDA

-336 EDSQSESAANP
+336 EDSQSESAVNP

-353 ATDFPQQGTLSDD
+353 AMDFPQQGTLSDD

-378 EPFQSEPASASDEP
+378 EPFQSEPASENLSANEQ
-392 ADENLAPNLSETAD
+392 ADENLAPNS
-406 ESLTLN
+406 S
-412 SNEQA
+412 EQA
-417 DESLTLNSNE
+417 DENSALNSSE
-427 QADENLTL
+427 QTSENLTL

-453 LNDEQATDIQAKST
+453 LNDEQASDILTKNS
-467 SSEQDLSDESLSQ
+467 SSEQDLSDEPLPQ
-480 ENVEFASENLS
+480 ENAEFVNENLS

-503 STQNTENPQAEQDTA
+503 STQN
-518 QETPS
+518 
-523 DELAMQ
+523 
-529 ENAEFASENLS
+529 AEFASENLS
-540 DDENAEILGENLDE
+540 DENAEILGENLDE

-574 KDISALENEANAPL
+574 KDISALENEANVPL

-594 KSVMNLDEGTQ
+594 KSVMNLDEGAQ
-605 GAENALEM
+605 GAENAP
-613 AQETLESTQNTEN
+613 ETLESTQNAEN
-626 PQAEQDTAQET
+626 PQAGQDTAQET
-637 PSDELATQ
+637 PNDELAMQ
-645 ENAEFAS
+645 EKAEFSSENSLETAQNAEFAS
-652 ENSLETTQKAE
+652 ENS
-663 FSSENAPDI
+663 PDI

-701 EPLSQEPAFSVEEKQ
+701 EPLPQEPAFSVEEKQ
-716 EKMMSFDD
+716 EKTMSFDD

-775 ELNSPNAQNSPSSED
+775 EFNSPSGD
-790 DALTNSLNADNE
+790 DDTLTDSLNADNE
-802 NLLDNLNTEQNATL
+802 NLLDAHNLSTAQNAKPT
-816 APSEQNESIL
+816 PSEQNEGVL

-834 QVSLDESLA
+834 PSEVSFDESLA

-853 SFAPSDELTTQEN
+853 SFSPSGELARQEN
-866 AEFASET
+866 AEFASKIQTT
-873 QTAQS
+873 QSDENSAQNVAAQTQS
-878 DENLAQMQSDENFAQ
+878 DENLAQTPSETNF
-893 ANDENLAQTPQI
+893 DENLAQVPQS
-905 NAPSNENALN
+905 NAPSSENAFN

-937 PAQESTSQ
+937 PAQTSQ
-945 AQTKASQASQN
+945 AQTNANQTSQN

>member
-91 ALMRIDETAA
+91 ALMRIDEAA
-101 VQSDKDKGA
+101 AAQADKDKGA
-110 NAEKTAPTSEN
+110 NAEKDALKSEN

-156 PALAEAQNESANAAN
+156 PALAETQNESANAAN
-171 DEAAPKSASDDNAQ
+171 DEAAPESASDDNAQ

-206 ESVATTAQNSASD
+206 ESATTTAKNSASD

-227 QSTEP
+227 QNTEP

-289 ESALNA
+289 ESTLNA
-295 SQNDESAA
+295 SQNDESSA

-330 ANPALN
+330 ENSALN

-353 ATDFPQQGTLSDD
+353 VMDFPQQGTLSDD

-378 EPFQSEPASASDEP
+378 EPFQSEPASTSDEP

-412 SNEQA
+412 SNEQT
-417 DESLTLNSNE
+417 S
-427 QADENLTL
+427 ENLTL

-453 LNDEQATDIQAKST
+453 LNDEQATDFQAKNT
-467 SSEQDLSDESLSQ
+467 SSEQDLSGESLS
-480 ENVEFASENLS
+480 
-491 DDNAENAPETLE
+491 
-503 STQNTENPQAEQDTA
+503 
-518 QETPS
+518 
-523 DELAMQ
+523 Q

-540 DDENAEILGENLDE
+540 AENAEILGEILDE

-594 KSVMNLDEGTQ
+594 KSAMNLDEGVQ
-605 GAENALEM
+605 GADNALEM
-613 AQETLESTQNTEN
+613 AQEMLESTQNAEN
-626 PQAEQDTAQET
+626 PQAGQDTAQET
-637 PSDELATQ
+637 PNDELTTQ
-645 ENAEFAS
+645 ENAEFAG
-652 ENSLETTQKAE
+652 ENSLETTQNAE
-663 FSSENAPDI
+663 FAGENS
-672 MQNAELINENAPET
+672 LET
-686 AQNAEFASQTAEQEN
+686 TQNAEFASQTAEQEN
-701 EPLSQEPAFSVEEKQ
+701 EPLPQEPAFSVEEKQ
-716 EKMMSFDD
+716 EKTMSFDD
-724 LPENAKFLGQKNND
+724 LPENAKFLGQKNDD

-790 DALTNSLNADNE
+790 DALTNSQNADNE
-802 NLLDNLNTEQNATL
+802 NLLENLNTEQNATL

-843 QTPSEIKFDE
+843 QTSSEIKFDE
-853 SFAPSDELTTQEN
+853 SLAPSDELTTQEN
-866 AEFASET
+866 AEFVSENSL

-878 DENLAQMQSDENFAQ
+878 DENLAQNMAAQMQSDENFAQ

-905 NAPSNENALN
+905 NAPSSENALN

-945 AQTKASQASQN
+945 TQTNANQASN
-956 ASAQNGEN
+956 ASAQNDEN

-1006 KFDEDKA
+1006 KFDENKA

>member
-47 DGISADLK
+47 DGVSADLK
-55 VLQGKCKKLIYI
+55 VLQGKCKKLICI

-91 ALMRIDETAA
+91 ALMRIDEAA
-101 VQSDKDKGA
+101 AAQADNDKGA

-131 ADEEDIDLDSLSF
+131 ADEEYIDLDSLSF

-171 DEAAPKSASDDNAQ
+171 DEAVLESASDDNAQ

-206 ESVATTAQNSASD
+206 ESAATTAKNSASD

-232 EKPKDELEIT
+232 SKPKDELEIT

-279 EPANTSEPAD
+279 EPANTSEQASENLSANEPAD

-295 SQNDESAA
+295 SQNDEGSA

-330 ANPALN
+330 ANSALN
-336 EDSQSESAANP
+336 EDSQSESAVNP

-378 EPFQSEPASASDEP
+378 EPFQSEQAS
-392 ADENLAPNLSETAD
+392 ENLSA
-406 ESLTLN
+406 
-412 SNEQA
+412 
-417 DESLTLNSNE
+417 NE
-427 QADENLTL
+427 QADENSAL

-453 LNDEQATDIQAKST
+453 LNDEQASDILAKNSN
-467 SSEQDLSDESLSQ
+467 SEQDLSDEPL
-480 ENVEFASENLS
+480 
-491 DDNAENAPETLE
+491 P
-503 STQNTENPQAEQDTA
+503 
-518 QETPS
+518 
-523 DELAMQ
+523 Q

-540 DDENAEILGENLDE
+540 DENAENAPETTQNAEFASENLSDENAEILGENLDE

-594 KSVMNLDEGTQ
+594 KSAMNLDESAQ

-613 AQETLESTQNTEN
+613 AQETLESTQNAEN
-626 PQAEQDTAQET
+626 LQAEQDTAQET
-637 PSDELATQ
+637 LSDELATQ

-652 ENSLETTQKAE
+652 ENS
-663 FSSENAPDI
+663 PDI

-701 EPLSQEPAFSVEEKQ
+701 EPLPQEPAFSVEEKQ
-716 EKMMSFDD
+716 EKTMSFDD

-775 ELNSPNAQNSPSSED
+775 EFNSPSGD
-790 DALTNSLNADNE
+790 DDTLTDSLNADNE
-802 NLLDNLNTEQNATL
+802 NLLDAHNLSTAQNAKPT
-816 APSEQNESIL
+816 PSEQNEGVL

-834 QVSLDESLA
+834 PSEVSFDESLA

-853 SFAPSDELTTQEN
+853 SFSPSGELARQEN
-866 AEFASET
+866 AEFASKIQTT
-873 QTAQS
+873 QSDENSAQNVAAQTQS
-878 DENLAQMQSDENFAQ
+878 DENLAQTPSETNF
-893 ANDENLAQTPQI
+893 DENLAQVPQS
-905 NAPSNENALN
+905 NAPSSENAFN

-937 PAQESTSQ
+937 PTQESTSQ
-945 AQTKASQASQN
+945 AQTKVNQASQN

>member
-91 ALMRIDETAA
+91 ALMRIDEAA
-101 VQSDKDKGA
+101 AAQADKDKGA
-110 NAEKTAPTSEN
+110 NAEKDALKSEN
-121 VSANADENAS
+121 IGANADENAS

-156 PALAEAQNESANAAN
+156 PAFAEAQNESANAAN
-171 DEAAPKSASDDNAQ
+171 DEAAPESTSDDNAQ

-197 NAENAGDEK
+197 NAKNAGDEK
-206 ESVATTAQNSASD
+206 ESAATTAKNSASD

-295 SQNDESAA
+295 SQNDESSA

-353 ATDFPQQGTLSDD
+353 VMDFPQQGTLSDD

-378 EPFQSEPASASDEP
+378 EPFQSEPASTSDEP
-392 ADENLAPNLSETAD
+392 ADENLAPNSNETAD

-412 SNEQA
+412 SNEQT
-417 DESLTLNSNE
+417 S
-427 QADENLTL
+427 ENLTL
-435 NSSETKGENL
+435 NSSETKDENL

-467 SSEQDLSDESLSQ
+467 SSEQDLSDESL
-480 ENVEFASENLS
+480 
-491 DDNAENAPETLE
+491 P
-503 STQNTENPQAEQDTA
+503 
-518 QETPS
+518 
-523 DELAMQ
+523 Q

-540 DDENAEILGENLDE
+540 DENAEILGENLDE

-594 KSVMNLDEGTQ
+594 KSVMNLDEGAQ

-613 AQETLESTQNTEN
+613 AQETLESTQNAEN

-637 PSDELATQ
+637 PNDELATQ
-645 ENAEFAS
+645 ENAEFTG
-652 ENSLETTQKAE
+652 ENLLETTQKAE
-663 FSSENAPDI
+663 FSSENS
-672 MQNAELINENAPET
+672 PET
-686 AQNAEFASQTAEQEN
+686 AQNAEFASQMAEQEN
-701 EPLSQEPAFSVEEKQ
+701 EPLPQEPAFSVEDKQ
-716 EKMMSFDD
+716 EKTMSFDD

-775 ELNSPNAQNSPSSED
+775 ALNSPNAQNSPSSED
-790 DALTNSLNADNE
+790 DTLTNSQNADNE

-866 AEFASET
+866 AEFASENSL

-878 DENLAQMQSDENFAQ
+878 DENLAQNMAVQMQSDENFTQ

-905 NAPSNENALN
+905 NAPSSENALN

-937 PAQESTSQ
+937 PAQT
-945 AQTKASQASQN
+945 SQN
-956 ASAQNGEN
+956 ASATNDEN
-964 SSPSELMDELSRGIS
+964 SNPSELMDELSRGIS

-1006 KFDEDKA
+1006 KFDENKA

>member
-91 ALMRIDETAA
+91 ALMRIDEAA
-101 VQSDKDKGA
+101 AAQADKDKGA

-121 VSANADENAS
+121 LSVNVDENAS

-156 PALAEAQNESANAAN
+156 PAVAEAQSESANAAN
-171 DEAAPKSASDDNAQ
+171 EAAPESASDDNAQ

-197 NAENAGDEK
+197 NAENAGDDK
-206 ESVATTAQNSASD
+206 ESATTTAKNSVSD
-219 EPSTDENA
+219 EPSTDENT

-232 EKPKDELEIT
+232 SKPKDELEIT
-242 PVDFKAGDFDF
+242 PVDFKTGDFDF

-279 EPANTSEPAD
+279 EPANTSEPAS
-289 ESALNA
+289 ENLSANEPAGENALNA
-295 SQNDESAA
+295 SQNDES
-303 SEDAPLEFD
+303 SSSKDAPLEFD

-336 EDSQSESAANP
+336 EDSQSESAVNP

-353 ATDFPQQGTLSDD
+353 AMDFPQQSILSDD

-378 EPFQSEPASASDEP
+378 EPFQSEPASTSDEP
-392 ADENLAPNLSETAD
+392 AGENLAPNLSETAD
-406 ESLTLN
+406 ENVTLN
-412 SNEQA
+412 SSEQ
-417 DESLTLNSNE
+417 T
-427 QADENLTL
+427 DENLTL

-467 SSEQDLSDESLSQ
+467 SSEQDLSGESL
-480 ENVEFASENLS
+480 
-491 DDNAENAPETLE
+491 P
-503 STQNTENPQAEQDTA
+503 
-518 QETPS
+518 
-523 DELAMQ
+523 Q

-594 KSVMNLDEGTQ
+594 KSVMNLDEGAQ

-613 AQETLESTQNTEN
+613 AQETLESTQNAEN

-637 PSDELATQ
+637 PNDELKTQ
-645 ENAEFAS
+645 ENAEFAG
-652 ENSLETTQKAE
+652 ENSLETTQNAE
-663 FSSENAPDI
+663 FT
-672 MQNAELINENAPET
+672 NENAPQT
-686 AQNAEFASQTAEQEN
+686 TQNAEFASQTAEQEN
-701 EPLSQEPAFSVEEKQ
+701 EPLPQEPAFSVEEKQ
-716 EKMMSFDD
+716 EKTMSFDD

-790 DALTNSLNADNE
+790 DALTKSLNADNE

-816 APSEQNESIL
+816 APSAQNESIL

-834 QVSLDESLA
+834 QVSLDENLA

-853 SFAPSDELTTQEN
+853 SFSPSDELTTQEN
-866 AEFASET
+866 AEFASENSL
-873 QTAQS
+873 QTA
-878 DENLAQMQSDENFAQ
+878 QSDENFAQ
-893 ANDENLAQTPQI
+893 ANDENLVQTPQI
-905 NAPSNENALN
+905 NAPSSENALN

-937 PAQESTSQ
+937 PTQTSQ
-945 AQTKASQASQN
+945 AQTNANKASQN
-956 ASAQNGEN
+956 TSATNDEN

>member
-37 IDGYDVIIVD
+37 IDSYDVIIVD

-91 ALMRIDETAA
+91 ALMRIDEAA
-101 VQSDKDKGA
+101 AAQADNDKGE

-121 VSANADENAS
+121 LSVNADENAS

-171 DEAAPKSASDDNAQ
+171 DEAVLESASDDNAQ

-206 ESVATTAQNSASD
+206 ERTATTAKNSASD

-227 QSTEP
+227 QNTET

-295 SQNDESAA
+295 SQNDESSA

-336 EDSQSESAANP
+336 EDSQSESAVNP

-378 EPFQSEPASASDEP
+378 EPFQSEQASTSDEP
-392 ADENLAPNLSETAD
+392 ADENLAPNLSE
-406 ESLTLN
+406 
-412 SNEQA
+412 QA
-417 DESLTLNSNE
+417 DENSALNSSG
-427 QADENLTL
+427 QTSENLTL

-467 SSEQDLSDESLSQ
+467 SSEQDLSDESLPQ
-480 ENVEFASENLS
+480 ENAKFASENSL
-491 DDNAENAPETLE
+491 ET
-503 STQNTENPQAEQDTA
+503 TQ
-518 QETPS
+518 
-523 DELAMQ
+523 
-529 ENAEFASENLS
+529 NAEFASENLS
-540 DDENAEILGENLDE
+540 DENAEILGENLDE

-594 KSVMNLDEGTQ
+594 KSVMNLDEGAQ
-605 GAENALEM
+605 GADNALEM
-613 AQETLESTQNTEN
+613 AQETLESTQNAEN

-645 ENAEFAS
+645 ENAEFTS
-652 ENSLETTQKAE
+652 ENSLETIQKAE
-663 FSSENAPDI
+663 FSSENSPETA
-672 MQNAELINENAPET
+672 QNAELTNENSPQT
-686 AQNAEFASQTAEQEN
+686 TQNAEFASQTAEQEN
-701 EPLSQEPAFSVEEKQ
+701 EPLPQEPAFSVEEKQ
-716 EKMMSFDD
+716 EKTMSFDD

-747 VLLDEMPMQ
+747 ILLDEMPMQ

-775 ELNSPNAQNSPSSED
+775 ELNSPNAQKSPSSED
-790 DALTNSLNADNE
+790 DTLTNSQNADNE
-802 NLLDNLNTEQNATL
+802 NLLDTHSLSTAQNAKPT
-816 APSEQNESIL
+816 PSEQNEGVL
-826 ASENLAQT
+826 ASENLAQAPSE
-834 QVSLDESLA
+834 VSLDENLA
-843 QTPSEIKFDE
+843 QIPSEIKLDE
-853 SFAPSDELTTQEN
+853 GFAPSDELARQEN
-866 AEFASET
+866 AEFASKT

-878 DENLAQMQSDENFAQ
+878 DENLAQMPSETTF
-893 ANDENLAQTPQI
+893 DENLAQVPQS
-905 NAPSNENALN
+905 NAPSSENALN

-937 PAQESTSQ
+937 PTQTSQ
-945 AQTKASQASQN
+945 AQTNANKASQNTSVQN
-956 ASAQNGEN
+956 SGN

>member
-37 IDGYDVIIVD
+37 IDSYDVIIVD

-91 ALMRIDETAA
+91 ALMRIDEAA
-101 VQSDKDKGA
+101 AAQADKDKGA
-110 NAEKTAPTSEN
+110 NAEKDALKSEN
-121 VSANADENAS
+121 ASANADENAS

-156 PALAEAQNESANAAN
+156 PALAETQNESANAAN
-171 DEAAPKSASDDNAQ
+171 ETAPESTSDDNTQ

-197 NAENAGDEK
+197 NAENADDEK
-206 ESVATTAQNSASD
+206 ESATTTAQNSASD

-295 SQNDESAA
+295 SQNDESSA

-330 ANPALN
+330 TNPALN
-336 EDSQSESAANP
+336 EDSQRESAANP

-392 ADENLAPNLSETAD
+392 ADENLAPNSNETAD

-412 SNEQA
+412 SNEQT
-417 DESLTLNSNE
+417 S
-427 QADENLTL
+427 ENLTL

-467 SSEQDLSDESLSQ
+467 SSEQDLSDESL
-480 ENVEFASENLS
+480 
-491 DDNAENAPETLE
+491 P
-503 STQNTENPQAEQDTA
+503 
-518 QETPS
+518 
-523 DELAMQ
+523 Q

-554 NAQTQSP
+554 SVQMQSP

-594 KSVMNLDEGTQ
+594 KSAMNLDEGVQ

-613 AQETLESTQNTEN
+613 AQETLESTQNAEN

-637 PSDELATQ
+637 PSDEFATQ
-645 ENAEFAS
+645 ENTEFS
-652 ENSLETTQKAE
+652 DENS
-663 FSSENAPDI
+663 PDI
-672 MQNAELINENAPET
+672 MQNAELTDKNSLEM
-686 AQNAEFASQTAEQEN
+686 AQNVEFASQTAEQEN
-701 EPLSQEPAFSVEEKQ
+701 EPLPQEPAFSVEEKQ
-716 EKMMSFDD
+716 EKTMSFDD

-775 ELNSPNAQNSPSSED
+775 EFNSPNAQNSPSSED

-834 QVSLDESLA
+834 PSEVSFDESLA
-843 QTPSEIKFDE
+843 QTPSESKFDE
-853 SFAPSDELTTQEN
+853 SFAPSDDLARQEN
-866 AEFASET
+866 AKFASET

-878 DENLAQMQSDENFAQ
+878 NENLAQMQSDENFTQ

-905 NAPSNENALN
+905 NAPSSENALN

-927 EELQRALGEI
+927 EDLQRALGEI
-937 PAQESTSQ
+937 PAQTSQ
-945 AQTKASQASQN
+945 AQTNANKASQN

>member
-37 IDGYDVIIVD
+37 IDSYDVIIVD

-55 VLQGKCKKLIYI
+55 VLQSKCKKLIYI

-91 ALMRIDETAA
+91 ALMRIDEATAA
-101 VQSDKDKGA
+101 QADKDKSA
-110 NAEKTAPTSEN
+110 NAEKDALKSEN
-121 VSANADENAS
+121 ISTNADENAS

-171 DEAAPKSASDDNAQ
+171 DEATPPESTSDDNAQ

-197 NAENAGDEK
+197 NAENADDEK
-206 ESVATTAQNSASD
+206 ESAATTAQNSASD

-227 QSTEP
+227 QNTEP

-279 EPANTSEPAD
+279 EPADTSESAD

-330 ANPALN
+330 TNPALN
-336 EDSQSESAANP
+336 EDSQSESVANP

-378 EPFQSEPASASDEP
+378 EPFQSEQASENLSASEP
-392 ADENLAPNLSETAD
+392 ADENLVPNSSEQID
-406 ESLTLN
+406 ENLTLN
-412 SNEQA
+412 SNEQT
-417 DESLTLNSNE
+417 S
-427 QADENLTL
+427 ENLTL

-453 LNDEQATDIQAKST
+453 LNDEQATDFQAKST
-467 SSEQDLSDESLSQ
+467 SSEQDLSDESLPQ
-480 ENVEFASENLS
+480 ENAELTSENLS
-491 DDNAENAPETLE
+491 DENAENAPEI
-503 STQNTENPQAEQDTA
+503 A

-523 DELAMQ
+523 DELATQ

-554 NAQTQSP
+554 SVQMQSP

-594 KSVMNLDEGTQ
+594 ESVMSLDEGAQ

-613 AQETLESTQNTEN
+613 AQETLESTQNAEN

-637 PSDELATQ
+637 PSDELETQ
-645 ENAEFAS
+645 ENAEFTG
-652 ENSLETTQKAE
+652 ENSLETT
-663 FSSENAPDI
+663 
-672 MQNAELINENAPET
+672 
-686 AQNAEFASQTAEQEN
+686 QNAEFASQTAEQEN
-701 EPLSQEPAFSVEEKQ
+701 EPLPQEPAFSVEEKQ
-716 EKMMSFDD
+716 EKTMSFDD

-790 DALTNSLNADNE
+790 DTLTNSQNADNE

-853 SFAPSDELTTQEN
+853 SFAPSDDFAGQKN
-866 AEFASET
+866 AEFTSET

-878 DENLAQMQSDENFAQ
+878 DENLAQNMAAQMQSDENFAQ

-905 NAPSNENALN
+905 NAPSSEN

-937 PAQESTSQ
+937 PAQTSQ
-945 AQTKASQASQN
+945 TQTKASQASQN
-956 ASAQNGEN
+956 TSAQNGEN

>member
-91 ALMRIDETAA
+91 ALMRIDEAA
-101 VQSDKDKGA
+101 AAQADKDKGA
-110 NAEKTAPTSEN
+110 NAEKDALKSEN
-121 VSANADENAS
+121 ASANADENAS
-131 ADEEDIDLDSLSF
+131 VDEEDIDLDSLSF

-156 PALAEAQNESANAAN
+156 PALAETQNESANAAN
-171 DEAAPKSASDDNAQ
+171 DEATPESTSDDNAQ

-206 ESVATTAQNSASD
+206 ESAATTAKNSASD

-227 QSTEP
+227 QNTEP

-295 SQNDESAA
+295 SQNDESSA

-330 ANPALN
+330 TNPALN
-336 EDSQSESAANP
+336 EDSQSESAVNP
-347 QNDENN
+347 QNNENN

-378 EPFQSEPASASDEP
+378 EPFQSEPASTSDEP
-392 ADENLAPNLSETAD
+392 ADENLAPNLS
-406 ESLTLN
+406 
-412 SNEQA
+412 
-417 DESLTLNSNE
+417 E

-467 SSEQDLSDESLSQ
+467 SSEQDLSDEPL
-480 ENVEFASENLS
+480 
-491 DDNAENAPETLE
+491 P
-503 STQNTENPQAEQDTA
+503 
-518 QETPS
+518 
-523 DELAMQ
+523 Q

-594 KSVMNLDEGTQ
+594 KSAMNLGEDAQ

-613 AQETLESTQNTEN
+613 LESTQNAEN
-626 PQAEQDTAQET
+626 SQAEQDTAQET
-637 PSDELATQ
+637 PSDELT
-645 ENAEFAS
+645 N
-652 ENSLETTQKAE
+652 ENSPQ
-663 FSSENAPDI
+663 
-672 MQNAELINENAPET
+672 T

-701 EPLSQEPAFSVEEKQ
+701 EPLPQEPAFSVEEKQ
-716 EKMMSFDD
+716 EKTMNFDD

-747 VLLDEMPMQ
+747 VLLDEIPMQ

-775 ELNSPNAQNSPSSED
+775 EFNSPNAQNSPSSD
-790 DALTNSLNADNE
+790 DDTLTNSQNADNE
-802 NLLDNLNTEQNATL
+802 NLLDTHSLSTAQNAKPT
-816 APSEQNESIL
+816 PSEQNEGVL
-826 ASENLAQT
+826 ASEN
-834 QVSLDESLA
+834 LA

-853 SFAPSDELTTQEN
+853 SFAPSDELTMQEN
-866 AEFASET
+866 AEFASENSL

-878 DENLAQMQSDENFAQ
+878 NENLAQMQSDENLAQ

-905 NAPSNENALN
+905 NAPSSENALN

-927 EELQRALGEI
+927 EDLQRALGEI
-937 PAQESTSQ
+937 PAQES
-945 AQTKASQASQN
+945 ASQTQTNTNQASN

>member
-37 IDGYDVIIVD
+37 IDSYDVIIVD

-91 ALMRIDETAA
+91 ALMRIDEAA
-101 VQSDKDKGA
+101 AAQADKDKGA
-110 NAEKTAPTSEN
+110 NAEKDALKSEN
-121 VSANADENAS
+121 ASANADENAS

-156 PALAEAQNESANAAN
+156 PALTEVQNESANAAN
-171 DEAAPKSASDDNAQ
+171 DDAAPKSTSDDNAQ

-197 NAENAGDEK
+197 NAENADDEK
-206 ESVATTAQNSASD
+206 ESVVTTAQNSASD

-227 QSTEP
+227 QNTEP

-289 ESALNA
+289 ESALNT

-330 ANPALN
+330 TNPALN

-347 QNDENN
+347 QNNENN

-378 EPFQSEPASASDEP
+378 EPFQSEPASTSDEP
-392 ADENLAPNLSETAD
+392 ADE
-406 ESLTLN
+406 SLILN
-412 SNEQA
+412 SNEQT
-417 DESLTLNSNE
+417 DENLALNSNE
-427 QADENLTL
+427 QTSENLTL

-467 SSEQDLSDESLSQ
+467 SSEQDLSDESL
-480 ENVEFASENLS
+480 
-491 DDNAENAPETLE
+491 P
-503 STQNTENPQAEQDTA
+503 
-518 QETPS
+518 
-523 DELAMQ
+523 Q
-529 ENAEFASENLS
+529 ENAEFTSENLS

-561 ALDETSAEIQAQI
+561 AIDETSAEIQAQI
-574 KDISALENEANAPL
+574 KDISTLENEANAPL

-594 KSVMNLDEGTQ
+594 ESVMSLDEGAQ
-605 GAENALEM
+605 SAENALEM
-613 AQETLESTQNTEN
+613 VQETLESTQNAEN

-663 FSSENAPDI
+663 FSSENT
-672 MQNAELINENAPET
+672 PET

-701 EPLSQEPAFSVEEKQ
+701 EPLPQEPAFSVEEKQ
-716 EKMMSFDD
+716 EKTMSFDD

-738 FIDPDDIKP
+738 FIDPEDIKP
-747 VLLDEMPMQ
+747 ILLDEMPMQ

-790 DALTNSLNADNE
+790 DTLTNSQNADNE

-866 AEFASET
+866 AEFASENSL

-878 DENLAQMQSDENFAQ
+878 DENLAQNMAAQMQSDENFAQ
-893 ANDENLAQTPQI
+893 ANDENLAQAPQI

-937 PAQESTSQ
+937 PAQTSQ
-945 AQTKASQASQN
+945 AQTNANKASQN
-956 ASAQNGEN
+956 ASATNDEN

>member
-91 ALMRIDETAA
+91 ALMRIDEAAA
-101 VQSDKDKGA
+101 VQADKDKGA
-110 NAEKTAPTSEN
+110 NAEKDALKSEN
-121 VSANADENAS
+121 ISANADENAS

-156 PALAEAQNESANAAN
+156 PALAETQNESANAAN
-171 DEAAPKSASDDNAQ
+171 EAAPESASDDNAQ

-197 NAENAGDEK
+197 NAENADDEK
-206 ESVATTAQNSASD
+206 ESTATTAQNSASD
-219 EPSTDENA
+219 EPSTNENT
-227 QSTEP
+227 QSAEP

-279 EPANTSEPAD
+279 EPANTSEPAG

-295 SQNDESAA
+295 SQNDEGSS

-330 ANPALN
+330 ENSALN

-378 EPFQSEPASASDEP
+378 EPFQSEPASTSDEP
-392 ADENLAPNLSETAD
+392 ADENLAPNLSE
-406 ESLTLN
+406 
-412 SNEQA
+412 QA
-417 DESLTLNSNE
+417 DENSALNSSG
-427 QADENLTL
+427 QTSENLTL

-453 LNDEQATDIQAKST
+453 LNDEQATDILAKNS
-467 SSEQDLSDESLSQ
+467 SSEQDLSDESL
-480 ENVEFASENLS
+480 
-491 DDNAENAPETLE
+491 P
-503 STQNTENPQAEQDTA
+503 
-518 QETPS
+518 
-523 DELAMQ
+523 Q

-540 DDENAEILGENLDE
+540 DDENAEILDENLDE
-554 NAQTQSP
+554 NAQIQSP

-574 KDISALENEANAPL
+574 KDISALENEANAPI

-594 KSVMNLDEGTQ
+594 KSAMNLDESAQ

-613 AQETLESTQNTEN
+613 VQETLESTQNAEN
-626 PQAEQDTAQET
+626 SQAEQDTAQET
-637 PSDELATQ
+637 PNDELKTQ
-645 ENAEFAS
+645 ENAEFAD
-652 ENSLETTQKAE
+652 ENSPQTT
-663 FSSENAPDI
+663 
-672 MQNAELINENAPET
+672 QNAELTNENAPEI

-701 EPLSQEPAFSVEEKQ
+701 EPLPQEPAFSVEEKQ
-716 EKMMSFDD
+716 EKTMSFDD

-790 DALTNSLNADNE
+790 DTLTNSQNADNE

-826 ASENLAQT
+826 ASENLTQT
-834 QVSLDESLA
+834 PSEVSFDESLA

-853 SFAPSDELTTQEN
+853 SFAPSDDFAGQKN
-866 AEFASET
+866 AEFASKNSL

-878 DENLAQMQSDENFAQ
+878 DENLAQNMAAQMQSNENFAQ

-905 NAPSNENALN
+905 NAPSSESALN

-945 AQTKASQASQN
+945 TQINANKASQN
-956 ASAQNGEN
+956 TSAQNGEN
-964 SSPSELMDELSRGIS
+964 LSPSELMDELSRGIS

>member
-37 IDGYDVIIVD
+37 IDSYDVIIVD

-91 ALMRIDETAA
+91 ALMRIDEAA
-101 VQSDKDKGA
+101 AAQADKDKGA
-110 NAEKTAPTSEN
+110 NAEKDALKSEN
-121 VSANADENAS
+121 VSANVDENAS

-156 PALAEAQNESANAAN
+156 PALAETQNESANAAN
-171 DEAAPKSASDDNAQ
+171 DEAAPESASDDNAQ

-197 NAENAGDEK
+197 NAENADDEK

-219 EPSTDENA
+219 EPSTDKNA
-227 QSTEP
+227 QNTEP

-279 EPANTSEPAD
+279 EPANTSESAD

-330 ANPALN
+330 ANSALN

-378 EPFQSEPASASDEP
+378 EPFQSEPASENLSASEP
-392 ADENLAPNLSETAD
+392 ADENLAPNLSET
-406 ESLTLN
+406 
-412 SNEQA
+412 A

-453 LNDEQATDIQAKST
+453 LNDEQATDIQAKNT
-467 SSEQDLSDESLSQ
+467 SSEQDLSDESLPQ
-480 ENVEFASENLS
+480 ENAEFASENLS
-491 DDNAENAPETLE
+491 DENAENAPETLE
-503 STQNTENPQAEQDTA
+503 STQNAENLQAEQDTA
-518 QETPS
+518 QEMPN
-523 DELAMQ
+523 DELATQ
-529 ENAEFASENLS
+529 ENAEFTSENLS

-554 NAQTQSP
+554 SVQMQSP

-594 KSVMNLDEGTQ
+594 ESAMNLDEGVQ

-613 AQETLESTQNTEN
+613 AQETLESTQNAEN
-626 PQAEQDTAQET
+626 PQAEQET
-637 PSDELATQ
+637 PNDELATQ

-652 ENSLETTQKAE
+652 
-663 FSSENAPDI
+663 
-672 MQNAELINENAPET
+672 
-686 AQNAEFASQTAEQEN
+686 QTAEQES
-701 EPLSQEPAFSVEEKQ
+701 EPLPQELAFSVEEKQ
-716 EKMMSFDD
+716 EKTMSFDD

-775 ELNSPNAQNSPSSED
+775 ELNSPNAQNSPSSD
-790 DALTNSLNADNE
+790 DDTLTNSQNADNE

-853 SFAPSDELTTQEN
+853 SFAPSDDFATQEN
-866 AEFASET
+866 AEFASENSL

-878 DENLAQMQSDENFAQ
+878 DENLAQNMAAQMQSDENFAQ
-893 ANDENLAQTPQI
+893 ASDENLAQTPQI
-905 NAPSNENALN
+905 NAPSSENALN

-937 PAQESTSQ
+937 PAQTSQ
-945 AQTKASQASQN
+945 AQTNANKASQN
-956 ASAQNGEN
+956 ASAQNAEN

>member
-37 IDGYDVIIVD
+37 IDSYDVIIVD

-156 PALAEAQNESANAAN
+156 PALAETQNESANAVN
-171 DEAAPKSASDDNAQ
+171 DEAAPESASDDNAQ

-197 NAENAGDEK
+197 NAENADDEK
-206 ESVATTAQNSASD
+206 ERTATTAKNSASD

-227 QSTEP
+227 QNTEP

-279 EPANTSEPAD
+279 ESANTSEPAG

-295 SQNDESAA
+295 SQNDESLA

-330 ANPALN
+330 ENSALN

-353 ATDFPQQGTLSDD
+353 VMDFPQQGTLSDD

-378 EPFQSEPASASDEP
+378 EPFQSEPASENLSTNEP
-392 ADENLAPNLSETAD
+392 ADENLTS
-406 ESLTLN
+406 N
-412 SNEQA
+412 S
-417 DESLTLNSNE
+417 SE
-427 QADENLTL
+427 QADENSAL

-453 LNDEQATDIQAKST
+453 LNDEQATDIQTKST
-467 SSEQDLSDESLSQ
+467 SSEQDLSGESL
-480 ENVEFASENLS
+480 
-491 DDNAENAPETLE
+491 P
-503 STQNTENPQAEQDTA
+503 
-518 QETPS
+518 
-523 DELAMQ
+523 Q

-540 DDENAEILGENLDE
+540 DENAEILGENLDE

-574 KDISALENEANAPL
+574 KDISALENETNAPL

-594 KSVMNLDEGTQ
+594 KSVMNLDEGAQ

-613 AQETLESTQNTEN
+613 AQETLESTQN
-626 PQAEQDTAQET
+626 AKRRAY
-637 PSDELATQ
+637 
-645 ENAEFAS
+645 NAR
-652 ENSLETTQKAE
+652 K
-663 FSSENAPDI
+663 
-672 MQNAELINENAPET
+672 
-686 AQNAEFASQTAEQEN
+686 
-701 EPLSQEPAFSVEEKQ
+701 
-716 EKMMSFDD
+716 
-724 LPENAKFLGQKNND
+724 
-738 FIDPDDIKP
+738 
-747 VLLDEMPMQ
+747 
-756 QSTQD
+756 
-761 IVKGQL
+761 
-767 ADLNAMDE
+767 
-775 ELNSPNAQNSPSSED
+775 
-790 DALTNSLNADNE
+790 
-802 NLLDNLNTEQNATL
+802 
-816 APSEQNESIL
+816 
-826 ASENLAQT
+826 
-834 QVSLDESLA
+834 
-843 QTPSEIKFDE
+843 
-853 SFAPSDELTTQEN
+853 
-866 AEFASET
+866 
-873 QTAQS
+873 
-878 DENLAQMQSDENFAQ
+878 
-893 ANDENLAQTPQI
+893 
-905 NAPSNENALN
+905 
-915 ADLTDDLQGLSE
+915 
-927 EELQRALGEI
+927 R
-937 PAQESTSQ
+937 
-945 AQTKASQASQN
+945 
-956 ASAQNGEN
+956 
-964 SSPSELMDELSRGIS
+964 
-979 GAITSSIKDDALK
+979 
-992 AALKGMNMHIDINI
+992 
-1006 KFDEDKA
+1006 

>member
-37 IDGYDVIIVD
+37 IDSYDVIIVD

-91 ALMRIDETAA
+91 ALMRIDEAA
-101 VQSDKDKGA
+101 AAQADKDKGA
-110 NAEKTAPTSEN
+110 NAEKDALKSEN
-121 VSANADENAS
+121 ASANADENAS
-131 ADEEDIDLDSLSF
+131 VDEEDIDLDSLSF

-156 PALAEAQNESANAAN
+156 PALAETQNESANAAN
-171 DEAAPKSASDDNAQ
+171 DEATPESTSDDNAQ

-206 ESVATTAQNSASD
+206 ESAATTAKNSASD

-227 QSTEP
+227 QNTEP

-295 SQNDESAA
+295 SQNDESSA

-330 ANPALN
+330 TNPALN
-336 EDSQSESAANP
+336 EDSQSESAVNP
-347 QNDENN
+347 QNNENN

-378 EPFQSEPASASDEP
+378 EPFQSEPASTSDEP
-392 ADENLAPNLSETAD
+392 ADENLAPNLS
-406 ESLTLN
+406 
-412 SNEQA
+412 
-417 DESLTLNSNE
+417 E

-467 SSEQDLSDESLSQ
+467 SSEQDLSDEPL
-480 ENVEFASENLS
+480 
-491 DDNAENAPETLE
+491 P
-503 STQNTENPQAEQDTA
+503 
-518 QETPS
+518 
-523 DELAMQ
+523 Q

-594 KSVMNLDEGTQ
+594 ESVMNLGEDAQ

-613 AQETLESTQNTEN
+613 LESTQNAEN
-626 PQAEQDTAQET
+626 SQAEQDTAQET
-637 PSDELATQ
+637 PSDELETQ
-645 ENAEFAS
+645 ENAEFTS
-652 ENSLETTQKAE
+652 ENLLETTQKAE
-663 FSSENAPDI
+663 FS
-672 MQNAELINENAPET
+672 NENSLET

-701 EPLSQEPAFSVEEKQ
+701 EPLPQEPAFSVEEKQ
-716 EKMMSFDD
+716 EKTMSFDD

-775 ELNSPNAQNSPSSED
+775 ELNLPNAQNSLNSED
-790 DALTNSLNADNE
+790 DALTNSQNADNE
-802 NLLDNLNTEQNATL
+802 NLLENLNTEQNATL

-834 QVSLDESLA
+834 PSEVSLDENLA

-878 DENLAQMQSDENFAQ
+878 DENLAQNMAAQMQSDENFTQ

-905 NAPSNENALN
+905 NAPSSENALN

-927 EELQRALGEI
+927 EELQRALGEL
-937 PAQESTSQ
+937 PAQTSQ
-945 AQTKASQASQN
+945 AQTNANKASQN
-956 ASAQNGEN
+956 ASATNDEN

>member
-37 IDGYDVIIVD
+37 IDSYDVIIVD

-91 ALMRIDETAA
+91 ALMRIDEAVAA
-101 VQSDKDKGA
+101 QADKDKGT
-110 NAEKTAPTSEN
+110 NAEKDALKSEN

-156 PALAEAQNESANAAN
+156 PALAETQNESANAAN
-171 DEAAPKSASDDNAQ
+171 EAAPESTSDDNAQ

-197 NAENAGDEK
+197 NAENADDEK
-206 ESVATTAQNSASD
+206 ERTATTAQNSASD

-227 QSTEP
+227 QNTEP

-289 ESALNA
+289 ENALNM
-295 SQNDESAA
+295 SQNDESSA

-330 ANPALN
+330 TNPALN
-336 EDSQSESAANP
+336 EDSQRESAANP

-353 ATDFPQQGTLSDD
+353 TTDFPQQGTLSDD

-378 EPFQSEPASASDEP
+378 EPFQSEPASTSDEP
-392 ADENLAPNLSETAD
+392 ADENLTP
-406 ESLTLN
+406 N
-412 SNEQA
+412 SN
-417 DESLTLNSNE
+417 
-427 QADENLTL
+427 
-435 NSSETKGENL
+435 ETKGENL

-453 LNDEQATDIQAKST
+453 LNDEQATDFQAKNT
-467 SSEQDLSDESLSQ
+467 SSEQDLSDESLPQ
-480 ENVEFASENLS
+480 E
-491 DDNAENAPETLE
+491 NAENAPEM
-503 STQNTENPQAEQDTA
+503 A
-518 QETPS
+518 QETPN
-523 DELAMQ
+523 DELATQENAEFLSENSPDIMQ
-529 ENAEFASENLS
+529 NAEFASENLS
-540 DDENAEILGENLDE
+540 DENAEILGESLDE

-574 KDISALENEANAPL
+574 KDISALENEANEPL

-594 KSVMNLDEGTQ
+594 ESVMNLDEGAQ

-613 AQETLESTQNTEN
+613 
-626 PQAEQDTAQET
+626 
-637 PSDELATQ
+637 
-645 ENAEFAS
+645 
-652 ENSLETTQKAE
+652 
-663 FSSENAPDI
+663 
-672 MQNAELINENAPET
+672 

-701 EPLSQEPAFSVEEKQ
+701 EPLPQEPAFSVEEKQ
-716 EKMMSFDD
+716 EKTMSFDD

-775 ELNSPNAQNSPSSED
+775 ELNSPNAKNSPSSED
-790 DALTNSLNADNE
+790 DALTNSLSADNE
-802 NLLDNLNTEQNATL
+802 NLLDNLNTEQNATF

-834 QVSLDESLA
+834 PSEVSFDESLA

-853 SFAPSDELTTQEN
+853 SFAPSDDFAGQEN

-878 DENLAQMQSDENFAQ
+878 DENLAQNMAAQMQSDENFVQ

-937 PAQESTSQ
+937 PAQTSQ

-956 ASAQNGEN
+956 ASAQNDEN

>member
-37 IDGYDVIIVD
+37 IDSYDVIIVD

-91 ALMRIDETAA
+91 ALMRIDEAA
-101 VQSDKDKGA
+101 AAQADKDKGA
-110 NAEKTAPTSEN
+110 NAEKDALKSEN
-121 VSANADENAS
+121 ASANADENAS

-156 PALAEAQNESANAAN
+156 PALAETQNESANAAN
-171 DEAAPKSASDDNAQ
+171 DEAAPESTSDDNAQ

-197 NAENAGDEK
+197 NAENADDEK

-227 QSTEP
+227 QSAEP

-289 ESALNA
+289 ESTLNA

-330 ANPALN
+330 ENSALN
-336 EDSQSESAANP
+336 EDSQRESAANP

-378 EPFQSEPASASDEP
+378 EPFQSEPASTSDEP
-392 ADENLAPNLSETAD
+392 ADEN
-406 ESLTLN
+406 
-412 SNEQA
+412 
-417 DESLTLNSNE
+417 LTLNSNE

-467 SSEQDLSDESLSQ
+467 SSEQDLSDESLPQ
-480 ENVEFASENLS
+480 E
-491 DDNAENAPETLE
+491 NAENAPEM
-503 STQNTENPQAEQDTA
+503 A
-518 QETPS
+518 QETPN
-523 DELAMQ
+523 DELATQ

-540 DDENAEILGENLDE
+540 DENAEILGENLDE
-554 NAQTQSP
+554 NVQTQSP

-574 KDISALENEANAPL
+574 KDISTLENEANAPL

-594 KSVMNLDEGTQ
+594 ESVMNLDEGAQ

-613 AQETLESTQNTEN
+613 AQETLESTQNAEN
-626 PQAEQDTAQET
+626 PQAGQDTVQET
-637 PSDELATQ
+637 PNDELATQ
-645 ENAEFAS
+645 ENTEFASENSSETTQNAEFAS
-652 ENSLETTQKAE
+652 ENS
-663 FSSENAPDI
+663 PDI
-672 MQNAELINENAPET
+672 MQNAELTNENAPQT

-701 EPLSQEPAFSVEEKQ
+701 EPLPQEPAFSVEEKQ
-716 EKMMSFDD
+716 EKTMSFDD

-790 DALTNSLNADNE
+790 DALTNSPNADNE

-834 QVSLDESLA
+834 QVSLDESLT
-843 QTPSEIKFDE
+843 QTPSEIKLDE
-853 SFAPSDELTTQEN
+853 SFAPSDELTTQKN
-866 AEFASET
+866 AEFASENAP

-878 DENLAQMQSDENFAQ
+878 NENLAQMQSDENFAQ
-893 ANDENLAQTPQI
+893 ASDENLAQTPQI
-905 NAPSNENALN
+905 NAPSSENALN

-937 PAQESTSQ
+937 PAQTSQ
-945 AQTKASQASQN
+945 AQTNANKASQN

>member
-37 IDGYDVIIVD
+37 IDSYDVIIVD

-91 ALMRIDETAA
+91 ALMRIDEAA
-101 VQSDKDKGA
+101 AAQADKDKGA
-110 NAEKTAPTSEN
+110 NAEKDALKSEN
-121 VSANADENAS
+121 ASANTDENAS

-156 PALAEAQNESANAAN
+156 PALAETQNESANAAN
-171 DEAAPKSASDDNAQ
+171 DEAAPDSTSDDNAQ

-197 NAENAGDEK
+197 NAENADDEK
-206 ESVATTAQNSASD
+206 ESTATTAQNSASD

-227 QSTEP
+227 QSAEP

-330 ANPALN
+330 VNSALN
-336 EDSQSESAANP
+336 EDSQSESVANP

-392 ADENLAPNLSETAD
+392 ADENLAPNSSETAD

-412 SNEQA
+412 SNEQT
-417 DESLTLNSNE
+417 S
-427 QADENLTL
+427 ENLTL

-467 SSEQDLSDESLSQ
+467 SSEQDLSDESL
-480 ENVEFASENLS
+480 
-491 DDNAENAPETLE
+491 P
-503 STQNTENPQAEQDTA
+503 
-518 QETPS
+518 
-523 DELAMQ
+523 Q
-529 ENAEFASENLS
+529 ENAEFVSENLS

-554 NAQTQSP
+554 SVQMQSP

-594 KSVMNLDEGTQ
+594 ESVMNLDEGSQ

-613 AQETLESTQNTEN
+613 AQETLESTQNAEN
-626 PQAEQDTAQET
+626 SQSEQDTAQET
-637 PSDELATQ
+637 PSDELETQ
-645 ENAEFAS
+645 ENAEFAG
-652 ENSLETTQKAE
+652 ENSLETTQ
-663 FSSENAPDI
+663 
-672 MQNAELINENAPET
+672 NAELTNENAPQT

-701 EPLSQEPAFSVEEKQ
+701 EPLPQEPAFSVEEKQ
-716 EKMMSFDD
+716 EKTMSFDD

-775 ELNSPNAQNSPSSED
+775 EFNSPNAQNSPSSED
-790 DALTNSLNADNE
+790 DTLTNSLSADNE
-802 NLLDNLNTEQNATL
+802 NLLENLNTEQNATL

-843 QTPSEIKFDE
+843 QIPSESKFDE

-866 AEFASET
+866 AEFASTT

-878 DENLAQMQSDENFAQ
+878 DENLAQNMTAQIQSDENFAQ

-905 NAPSNENALN
+905 SAPSSENALN
-915 ADLTDDLQGLSE
+915 ADFTDDLQGLSE
-927 EELQRALGEI
+927 EDLQRALGEI
-937 PAQESTSQ
+937 PAQTSQ
-945 AQTKASQASQN
+945 AQANANKASQN
-956 ASAQNGEN
+956 ASAQNDEN

>member
-91 ALMRIDETAA
+91 ALMRIDEAA
-101 VQSDKDKGA
+101 AAQADKDKGA
-110 NAEKTAPTSEN
+110 NAEKDALKSEN
-121 VSANADENAS
+121 ASANTDENAS

-156 PALAEAQNESANAAN
+156 PALAETQNESANAAN
-171 DEAAPKSASDDNAQ
+171 DEAAPDSTSDDNAQ

-197 NAENAGDEK
+197 NAENADDEK
-206 ESVATTAQNSASD
+206 ESVVTTAQNSASD

-227 QSTEP
+227 QNTEP

-330 ANPALN
+330 VNSALN
-336 EDSQSESAANP
+336 EDSQSESVANP

-392 ADENLAPNLSETAD
+392 ADENLAPNSSETAD

-412 SNEQA
+412 SNEQT
-417 DESLTLNSNE
+417 S
-427 QADENLTL
+427 ENLTL

-467 SSEQDLSDESLSQ
+467 SSEQDLSDESL
-480 ENVEFASENLS
+480 
-491 DDNAENAPETLE
+491 P
-503 STQNTENPQAEQDTA
+503 
-518 QETPS
+518 
-523 DELAMQ
+523 Q
-529 ENAEFASENLS
+529 ENAEFVSENLS

-554 NAQTQSP
+554 SVQMQSP

-594 KSVMNLDEGTQ
+594 ESVMNLDEGSQ

-613 AQETLESTQNTEN
+613 AQETLESTQNAEN
-626 PQAEQDTAQET
+626 SQSEQDTAQET
-637 PSDELATQ
+637 PSDELETQ
-645 ENAEFAS
+645 ENAEFAG
-652 ENSLETTQKAE
+652 ENSLETTQ
-663 FSSENAPDI
+663 
-672 MQNAELINENAPET
+672 NAELTNENAPQT

-701 EPLSQEPAFSVEEKQ
+701 EPLPQEPAFSVEEKQ
-716 EKMMSFDD
+716 EKTMSFDD

-775 ELNSPNAQNSPSSED
+775 EFNSPNAQNSPSSED
-790 DALTNSLNADNE
+790 DTLTNSLSADNE
-802 NLLDNLNTEQNATL
+802 NLLENLNTEQNATL

-843 QTPSEIKFDE
+843 QIPSESKFDE

-866 AEFASET
+866 AEFASTT

-878 DENLAQMQSDENFAQ
+878 DENLAQNMTAQIQSDENFAQ

-905 NAPSNENALN
+905 SAPSSENALN
-915 ADLTDDLQGLSE
+915 ADFTDDLQGLSE
-927 EELQRALGEI
+927 EDLQRALGEI
-937 PAQESTSQ
+937 PAQTSQ
-945 AQTKASQASQN
+945 AQANANKASQN
-956 ASAQNGEN
+956 ASAQNDEN

>member
-27 FEERLNYASD
+27 FEERLNYTSD
-37 IDGYDVIIVD
+37 IDSYDVIIVD

-91 ALMRIDETAA
+91 ALMRIDEATAA
-101 VQSDKDKGA
+101 QADKDKGE

-121 VSANADENAS
+121 ISANADENAS

-156 PALAEAQNESANAAN
+156 PTLAEAQNESTNAAN
-171 DEAAPKSASDDNAQ
+171 EAAPESTSDDNAQ

-197 NAENAGDEK
+197 NAENADDEK
-206 ESVATTAQNSASD
+206 ESTATTAQNSASD

-227 QSTEP
+227 QNTEP

-279 EPANTSEPAD
+279 EPANTSEPAG

-295 SQNDESAA
+295 SQNDEGSA

-325 DEQGA
+325 DEQDA

-336 EDSQSESAANP
+336 EDSQSESAVNP

-353 ATDFPQQGTLSDD
+353 AMDFPQQGTLSDD

-378 EPFQSEPASASDEP
+378 EPFQSEPASENLSANEQ
-392 ADENLAPNLSETAD
+392 ADENLAPNS
-406 ESLTLN
+406 S
-412 SNEQA
+412 EQA
-417 DESLTLNSNE
+417 DENSALNSSE
-427 QADENLTL
+427 QTSENLTL

-453 LNDEQATDIQAKST
+453 LNDEQASDILTKNS
-467 SSEQDLSDESLSQ
+467 SSEQDLSDEPLPQ
-480 ENVEFASENLS
+480 E
-491 DDNAENAPETLE
+491 NAENAPETLE
-503 STQNTENPQAEQDTA
+503 STQNAENPQAEQ
-518 QETPS
+518 ETQD

-529 ENAEFASENLS
+529 EKAEFSSENS
-540 DDENAEILGENLDE
+540 
-554 NAQTQSP
+554 
-561 ALDETSAEIQAQI
+561 
-574 KDISALENEANAPL
+574 LE
-588 DEPQSA
+588 
-594 KSVMNLDEGTQ
+594 
-605 GAENALEM
+605 
-613 AQETLESTQNTEN
+613 
-626 PQAEQDTAQET
+626 TAQ
-637 PSDELATQ
+637 
-645 ENAEFAS
+645 NAEFAS
-652 ENSLETTQKAE
+652 ENS
-663 FSSENAPDI
+663 PDI

-701 EPLSQEPAFSVEEKQ
+701 EPLPQEPAFSVEEKQ
-716 EKMMSFDD
+716 EKTMSFDD

-775 ELNSPNAQNSPSSED
+775 EFNSPSGD
-790 DALTNSLNADNE
+790 DDTLTDSLNADNE
-802 NLLDNLNTEQNATL
+802 NLLDAHNLSTAQNAKPT
-816 APSEQNESIL
+816 PSEQNEGVL

-834 QVSLDESLA
+834 PSEVSFDESLA

-853 SFAPSDELTTQEN
+853 SFSPSGELARQEN
-866 AEFASET
+866 AEFASKIQTT
-873 QTAQS
+873 QSDENSAQNVAAQTQS
-878 DENLAQMQSDENFAQ
+878 DENLAQTPSETNF
-893 ANDENLAQTPQI
+893 DENLAQVPQS
-905 NAPSNENALN
+905 NAPSSENAFN

-937 PAQESTSQ
+937 PAQTSQ
-945 AQTKASQASQN
+945 AQTNANQTSQN